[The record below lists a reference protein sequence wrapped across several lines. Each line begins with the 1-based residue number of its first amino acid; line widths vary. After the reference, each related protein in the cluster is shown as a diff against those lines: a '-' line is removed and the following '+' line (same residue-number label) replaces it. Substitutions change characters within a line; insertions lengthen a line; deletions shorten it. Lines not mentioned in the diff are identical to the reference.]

1 MITAALPYAN
11 GPVHIGHLA
20 GVYIP
25 ADVYARFQRRSGKDV
40 AFICGSDEHG
50 IPITIRA
57 KKEGVTP
64 QDIVD
69 KYHEIIKKSFS
80 DLGISFDE
88 YSRTTSEKHYET
100 SQDFFKVLYEKGKF
114 TEEMSEQYFDEQ
126 AGEFLAD
133 RYIVGTCPNCGNEN
147 AYGDQCEKCG
157 STLSPSEL
165 INPKSMLSGN
175 VPILKETKNWYLP
188 LNEYEDFLNEWII
201 EGHKDDWK
209 TNVYG
214 QVKSWLNDGLK
225 PRAMTRDLNWG
236 VPVPLP
242 GAEGKVL
249 YVWFDAPIGY
259 ISFTKEWAE
268 KNGKDWKDYW
278 QSEASDLVHFIGKD
292 NIVFHCIIF
301 PAMMKAHGDYIMPA
315 NVPAF
320 EFLNLEN
327 DKISTSRNWAVWAH
341 EYVEDFPG
349 QQDVLRYALL
359 SSAPE
364 TKDNNFTWKDF
375 QTKNNSELVG
385 IFGNFINRVAVL
397 IHKYYDG
404 IVPHPLTSI
413 TTKQEKILQNLDS
426 IHLDKN
432 KDIEIKEV
440 YVNEDVLAEINNS
453 AKEIA
458 GFLENYE
465 FRNSLTALM
474 NLARFG
480 NQYLQTEEPWK
491 TIKDSPEKAA
501 NSLFV
506 GAQIAVALAQLCEP
520 FMPFSSEKLLTM
532 FNVQKSEWIDVET
545 KSVLIESGHQINASS
560 LLFSKIEDD
569 VIEAQIQKLEN
580 TKQNN
585 KKTNPNANPMKDEI
599 TFDDF
604 TKIDLRTATILEAEK
619 VEKADKLLKLT
630 VDTGVDVRTVVSG
643 IAESFTPEEVIGKQ
657 VMILL
662 NLAPRKIRGIESQGM
677 LLLTTKPDGKLSF
690 VTPDDSNVENGIE
703 IG

>member
-1 MITAALPYAN
+1 MSERKMITAALPYAN

-25 ADVYARFQRRSGKDV
+25 ADVYARIQRRLGKDV

-69 KYHEIIKKSFS
+69 KYHGIIKKSFA

-88 YSRTTSEKHYET
+88 YSRTTSKKHYEV
-100 SQDFFKVLYEKGKF
+100 SQDFFSTLYNKGKF
-114 TEEMSEQYFDEQ
+114 TEEVSEQYFDKQ

-133 RYIVGTCPNCGNEN
+133 RYIVGTCPNCGNDG

-165 INPKSMLSGN
+165 LNPKSMLSGN

-188 LNEYEDFLNEWII
+188 LNDYENFLNEWII

-209 TNVYG
+209 PNVYG

-242 GAEGKVL
+242 DAEGKVL

-259 ISFTKEWAE
+259 ISFTQEWAE
-268 KNGKDWKDYW
+268 KTGKNWKDYW
-278 QSEASDLVHFIGKD
+278 QNENSDLVHFIGKD

-301 PAMMKAHGDYIMPA
+301 PAMMKAHGDYIMPT

-341 EYVEDFPG
+341 EYVEEFPG

-404 IVPHPLTSI
+404 IVPAGDASAPELEEI
-413 TTKQEKILQNLDS
+413 TKAATE
-426 IHLDKN
+426 
-432 KDIEIKEV
+432 IE
-440 YVNEDVLAEINNS
+440 N
-453 AKEIA
+453 
-458 GFLENYE
+458 FLENYE
-465 FRNSLTALM
+465 FRNALSAMM

-491 TIKDSPEKAA
+491 TIKDHPEKAA

-506 GAQIAVALAQLCEP
+506 AAQIAVGLAQVCEP
-520 FMPFSSEKLLTM
+520 FMPFSADKLQKM
-532 FNVQKSEWIDVET
+532 FNVSQLGWKEIQNE
-545 KSVLIESGHQINASS
+545 KVLIKTGHQINPAE
-560 LLFSKIEDD
+560 LLFSKIEDETID
-569 VIEAQIQKLEN
+569 FQIQKLEN
-580 TKQNN
+580 TKESN
-585 KKTNPNANPMKDEI
+585 KKTNPKANPMKDEI
-599 TFDDF
+599 QFDDF
-604 TKIDLRTATILEAEK
+604 TKIDLRTATILTAEK
-619 VEKADKLLKLT
+619 VEKADKLLKFS

-643 IAESFTPEEVIGKQ
+643 VAESFTPEECIGKQ

-677 LLLTTKPDGKLSF
+677 LLLTNNAEGKLVF
-690 VTPDDSNVENGIE
+690 VTPDETVENGIE

>member
-1 MITAALPYAN
+1 MSNRKMITAALPYAN

-25 ADVYARFQRRSGKDV
+25 ADVYARFQRRLGKDV

-88 YSRTTSEKHYET
+88 YSRTTSKKHYET

-114 TEEMSEQYFDEQ
+114 TEEVSEQYFDEQ

-175 VPILKETKNWYLP
+175 VPILKDTKNWYLP

-209 TNVYG
+209 PNVYG

-242 GAEGKVL
+242 NAEGKVL

-259 ISFTKEWAE
+259 ISFTQEWAE

-278 QSEASDLVHFIGKD
+278 QSESSDLVHFIGKD

-301 PAMMKAHGDYIMPA
+301 PAMMKAHGDYIMPK

-341 EYVEDFPG
+341 EYVEEFPG

-404 IVPHPLTSI
+404 VVP
-413 TTKQEKILQNLDS
+413 QG
-426 IHLDKN
+426 
-432 KDIEIKEV
+432 DINSPELE
-440 YVNEDVLAEINNS
+440 EINKA
-453 AKEIA
+453 AKEIS

-465 FRNSLTALM
+465 FRNALTALM

-480 NQYLQTEEPWK
+480 NQYLQAEEPWK

-501 NSLFV
+501 QSLFV
-506 GAQIAVALAQLCEP
+506 GAQLAVALAQLCEP

-532 FNVQKSEWIDVET
+532 FNAAQVNWSDVET
-545 KSVLIESGHQINASS
+545 QSVLIETGHKINEAS
-560 LLFSKIEDD
+560 LLFSKIEDS
-569 VIEAQIQKLEN
+569 VIEAQIEKLEQ

-585 KKTNPNANPMKDEI
+585 KKTNPNANPMKEEI
-599 TFDDF
+599 SFDDF
-604 TKIDLRTATILEAEK
+604 AKIDLRTATILEAEK
-619 VEKADKLLKLT
+619 VEKADKLLKFK
-630 VDTGVDVRTVVSG
+630 VDTGVDIRTVVSG
-643 IAESFTPEEVIGKQ
+643 VAESFTPEELIGKQ

-677 LLLTTKPDGKLSF
+677 FLLTTKPDGKLSF

>member
-25 ADVYARFQRRSGKDV
+25 ADVYARFQRRLGNEV

-64 QDIVD
+64 QNIVD
-69 KYHEIIKKSFS
+69 KYHEIIKKSFI

-88 YSRTTSEKHYET
+88 YSRTTSKVHHET
-100 SQDFFKVLYEKGKF
+100 ASEFFKTMYDKGKF
-114 TEEMSEQYFDEQ
+114 TEEISEQYYDEQ

-157 STLSPSEL
+157 TTLSPSEL

-175 VPILKETKNWYLP
+175 VPVLKPTKNWYLP
-188 LNEYEDFLNEWII
+188 LNDYEDFLNEWII
-201 EGHKDDWK
+201 EGHKNDWK
-209 TNVYG
+209 PNVYG

-242 GAEGKVL
+242 DADGKVL

-268 KNGKDWKDYW
+268 KNGKNWKDYW
-278 QSEASDLVHFIGKD
+278 QNEKTDLIHFIGKD

-301 PAMMKAHGDYIMPA
+301 PAMMKAHGDYIMPT

-341 EYVEDFPG
+341 EYVEEFPG
-349 QQDVLRYALL
+349 QQDVLRYTLL

-404 IVPHPLTSI
+404 VIP
-413 TTKQEKILQNLDS
+413 QG
-426 IHLDKN
+426 
-432 KDIEIKEV
+432 
-440 YVNEDVLAEINNS
+440 NENASELAEIGKT
-453 AKEIA
+453 AKEISE
-458 GFLENYE
+458 FLEKYE
-465 FRNSLTALM
+465 FRNSLSSLM

-491 TIKDSPEKAA
+491 TIKDQPEKAE

-506 GAQIAVALAQLCEP
+506 AAQIAVGLAQLCEP
-520 FMPFSSEKLLTM
+520 FMPFSSEKLLKM
-532 FNVQKSEWIDVET
+532 FGTQKISWQEVET
-545 KSVLIESGHQINASS
+545 TTILVKTGHKINESS
-560 LLFSKIEDD
+560 LLFSKIEDETID
-569 VIEAQIQKLEN
+569 FQIQKLEN
-580 TKQNN
+580 TKSKNVLEARSYM
-585 KKTNPNANPMKDEI
+585 KTNPKANPMKDEI
-599 TFDDF
+599 QFDDF

-619 VEKADKLLKLT
+619 VEKADKLLKLK
-630 VDTGVDVRTVVSG
+630 VDTGIDVRTVVSG
-643 IAESFTPEEVIGKQ
+643 IAESFTPEEIIGKQ

-677 LLLTTKPDGKLSF
+677 LFLTTKTDGKLAF
-690 VTPDDSNVENGIE
+690 VTPDEKVENGIE

>member
-1 MITAALPYAN
+1 MSKRKMITAALPYAN

-25 ADVYARFQRRSGKDV
+25 ADVYARFQRNMGQEV

-57 KKEGVTP
+57 KKEGITP
-64 QDIVD
+64 QDVVD
-69 KYHEIIKKSFS
+69 KYHEIIKKSFA

-88 YSRTTSEKHYET
+88 YSRTTSKKHYEV
-100 SQDFFKVLYEKGKF
+100 SQEFFLNLYNKGKF
-114 TEEMSEQYFDEQ
+114 EEEISEQFFDEQ

-133 RYIVGTCPNCGNEN
+133 RYIVGTCPKCSNEN

-157 STLSPSEL
+157 STLSPTEL

-175 VPILKETKNWYLP
+175 TPILKETKNWYLP
-188 LNEYEDFLNEWII
+188 LNEYENFLNEWII
-201 EGHKDDWK
+201 KGHQDDWK
-209 TNVYG
+209 PNVYG

-242 GAEGKVL
+242 NAEGKVL

-259 ISFTKEWAE
+259 ISFTQEWAK
-268 KNGKDWKDYW
+268 KNGKNWKDFW
-278 QSEASDLVHFIGKD
+278 QNEETNLIHFIGKD

-301 PAMMKAHGDYIMPA
+301 PSMMKAHGDYIMPK

-341 EYVEDFPG
+341 EYVEDFPD
-349 QQDVLRYALL
+349 QQDALRYALL

-385 IFGNFINRVAVL
+385 IFGNFINRVTVL
-397 IHKYYDG
+397 TQKYYNG
-404 IVPHPLTSI
+404 IVPQPNEFEQVDKDLYHEMQQIP
-413 TTKQEKILQNLDS
+413 EKIGKNLD
-426 IHLDKN
+426 
-432 KDIEIKEV
+432 
-440 YVNEDVLAEINNS
+440 
-453 AKEIA
+453 
-458 GFLENYE
+458 E
-465 FRNSLTALM
+465 FRFRDALTEMM
-474 NLARFG
+474 NLARLG
-480 NQYLQTEEPWK
+480 NKYLADEEPWK
-491 TIKDSPEKAA
+491 VIKDNPERVKTQMFCALQVA
-501 NSLFV
+501 
-506 GAQIAVALAQLCEP
+506 GALAYLCEP
-520 FMPFSSEKLLTM
+520 FLPFTS
-532 FNVQKSEWIDVET
+532 QKM
-545 KSVLIESGHQINASS
+545 KSGLNLGDKNWYEVLNTPPIPTGHQINEMP

-569 VIEAQIQKLEN
+569 VIEAQIKKLEN
-580 TKQNN
+580 TKINN
-585 KKTNPNANPMKDEI
+585 QKTNPNANPMKEQI
-599 TFDDF
+599 SFDDF

-619 VEKADKLLKLT
+619 VEKADKLLKLK

-643 IAESFTPEEVIGKQ
+643 IAESFSPEEIIGKQ

-690 VTPDDSNVENGIE
+690 VTPDEKVENGIE

>member
-88 YSRTTSEKHYET
+88 YSRTTSKNHYET
-100 SQDFFKVLYEKGKF
+100 SQDFFTTLYEKGKF
-114 TEEMSEQYFDEQ
+114 TEEVSEQYFDEQ
-126 AGEFLAD
+126 ANEFLAD

-157 STLSPSEL
+157 TTLSPSEL

-209 TNVYG
+209 PNVYG

-242 GAEGKVL
+242 NAEGKVL

-278 QSEASDLVHFIGKD
+278 QSEGSDLVHFIGKD

-301 PAMMKAHGDYIMPA
+301 PAMMKAHGNYIMPK

-327 DKISTSRNWAVWAH
+327 EKISTSRNWAVWAH
-341 EYVEDFPG
+341 EYVEEFPG

-404 IVPHPLTSI
+404 IVP
-413 TTKQEKILQNLDS
+413 QGD
-426 IHLDKN
+426 
-432 KDIEIKEV
+432 
-440 YVNEDVLAEINNS
+440 VNAPELKEINKS
-453 AKEIA
+453 AKEIS

-491 TIKDSPEKAA
+491 TIKDNPEKAA
-501 NSLFV
+501 HSLFV

-532 FNVQKSEWIDVET
+532 FNVQKLSWNDVET
-545 KSVLIESGHQINASS
+545 KSVLIESGHTINESS

-569 VIEAQIQKLEN
+569 VIEAQIQKLED

-585 KKTNPNANPMKDEI
+585 KKTNPNANPMKEEI

-604 TKIDLRTATILEAEK
+604 SKIDLRTATILEAEK
-619 VEKADKLLKLT
+619 VEKADKLLKFK
-630 VDTGVDVRTVVSG
+630 VDTGVDIRTVVSG
-643 IAESFTPEEVIGKQ
+643 VAESFTPEELIGKQ

-677 LLLTTKPDGKLSF
+677 FLLTTKPDGKLSF

>member
-1 MITAALPYAN
+1 MSKRKMITAALPYAN

-25 ADVYARFQRRSGKDV
+25 ADVYARFQRNTGQEV

-57 KKEGVTP
+57 KKEGITP
-64 QDIVD
+64 QDVVD
-69 KYHEIIKKSFS
+69 KYHEIIKKSFA

-88 YSRTTSEKHYET
+88 YSRTTSKKHYEV
-100 SQDFFKVLYEKGKF
+100 SQEFFLNLYNKGKF
-114 TEEMSEQYFDEQ
+114 EEEISEQFFDEQ

-133 RYIVGTCPNCGNEN
+133 RYIVGTCPKCSNEN

-157 STLSPSEL
+157 STLSPTEL

-175 VPILKETKNWYLP
+175 TPVLKETKNWYLP
-188 LNEYEDFLNEWII
+188 LNEYENFLNEWII
-201 EGHKDDWK
+201 KGHQDDWK
-209 TNVYG
+209 PNVYG

-242 GAEGKVL
+242 NAEGKVL

-259 ISFTKEWAE
+259 ISFTQEWAE
-268 KNGKDWKDYW
+268 KNGKNWKDFW
-278 QSEASDLVHFIGKD
+278 QNEETDLIHFIGKD

-301 PAMMKAHGDYIMPA
+301 PSMMKAHGDYIMPK

-341 EYVEDFPG
+341 EYVEDFPD
-349 QQDVLRYALL
+349 QQDALRYALL

-385 IFGNFINRVAVL
+385 IFGNFINRVTVL
-397 IHKYYDG
+397 TQKYYNG
-404 IVPHPLTSI
+404 IVPQPNEFEQVDKDLFHEMQQIP
-413 TTKQEKILQNLDS
+413 EKIGKNLD
-426 IHLDKN
+426 
-432 KDIEIKEV
+432 
-440 YVNEDVLAEINNS
+440 
-453 AKEIA
+453 
-458 GFLENYE
+458 E
-465 FRNSLTALM
+465 FRFRDALTEMM
-474 NLARFG
+474 NLARLG
-480 NQYLQTEEPWK
+480 NKYLADEEPWK
-491 TIKDSPEKAA
+491 VIKDNPERVKTQMFCALQVA
-501 NSLFV
+501 
-506 GAQIAVALAQLCEP
+506 GALAYLCEP
-520 FMPFSSEKLLTM
+520 FLPFTS
-532 FNVQKSEWIDVET
+532 QKM
-545 KSVLIESGHQINASS
+545 KSGLNLENKNWYEVLNTPPIPTGHQINEMP
-560 LLFSKIEDD
+560 LLFTKIEDD
-569 VIEAQIQKLEN
+569 VIEAQIKKLEN
-580 TKQNN
+580 TKINN
-585 KKTNPNANPMKDEI
+585 QKTNPNANPMKEQI
-599 TFDDF
+599 SFDDF

-619 VEKADKLLKLT
+619 VEKADKLLKLK

-643 IAESFTPEEVIGKQ
+643 IAESFSPEEIIGKQ

-690 VTPDDSNVENGIE
+690 VTPDEKVENGIE

>member
-1 MITAALPYAN
+1 MSDRKMITAALPYAN

-25 ADVYARFQRRSGKDV
+25 ADVYARFNRRLGKDV

-80 DLGISFDE
+80 NLGISFDE
-88 YSRTTSEKHYET
+88 YSRTTSPKHKQV
-100 SQDFFKVLYEKGKF
+100 SQDFFTTLYNKDKF
-114 TEEMSEQYFDEQ
+114 LEETSEQYFDEQ
-126 AGEFLAD
+126 ANEFLAD

-175 VPILKETKNWYLP
+175 VPILKETRNWYLP
-188 LNEYEDFLNEWII
+188 LNDYEDFLNEWII
-201 EGHKDDWK
+201 EGHKNDWK
-209 TNVYG
+209 PNVYG
-214 QVKSWLNDGLK
+214 QVKSWLTDGLK

-242 GAEGKVL
+242 NADGKVL

-259 ISFTKEWAE
+259 ISFTQEWAE
-268 KNGKDWKDYW
+268 KTGKNWKDFW
-278 QSEASDLVHFIGKD
+278 QSDDSDLIHFIGKD

-301 PAMMKAHGDYIMPA
+301 PAMMKAHGDYKMPT

-341 EYVEDFPG
+341 EYVEEFPG

-397 IHKYYDG
+397 IHKYYNG
-404 IVPHPLTSI
+404 IVPAGDENAVEL
-413 TTKQEKILQNLDS
+413 N
-426 IHLDKN
+426 
-432 KDIEIKEV
+432 EISKAATEV
-440 YVNEDVLAEINNS
+440 ET
-453 AKEIA
+453 
-458 GFLENYE
+458 FLENFE
-465 FRNSLTALM
+465 FRNALASM
-474 NLARFG
+474 MSLARFG
-480 NQYLQTEEPWK
+480 NQYLQIEEPWK
-491 TIKDSPEKAA
+491 TIKDNQEKAA

-506 GAQIAVALAQLCEP
+506 AAQIAAGLAQICEP
-520 FMPFSSEKLLTM
+520 FLPFSAEKLQKM
-532 FNVQKSEWIDVET
+532 FNMPQINWQEIENQK
-545 KSVLIESGHQINASS
+545 VLLKTGHQLNPAE
-560 LLFSKIEDD
+560 LLFSKIEDET
-569 VIEAQIQKLEN
+569 IEFQIQKLEN
-580 TKQNN
+580 TKESN
-585 KKTNPNANPMKDEI
+585 KKTNPKANPMKDEI
-599 TFDDF
+599 QFDDF
-604 TKIDLRTATILEAEK
+604 TKIDLRTATVLTAEK
-619 VEKADKLLKLT
+619 VEKADKLLKFS

-643 IAESFTPEEVIGKQ
+643 VAESFTPEECIGKQ

-677 LLLTTKPDGKLSF
+677 LLLTNNSEGKLVF
-690 VTPDDSNVENGIE
+690 VTPEIKVENGVE

>member
-1 MITAALPYAN
+1 MSKRKMITAALPYAN

-25 ADVYARFQRRSGKDV
+25 ADVYARFQRNTGQEV

-57 KKEGVTP
+57 KKEGITP
-64 QDIVD
+64 QDVVD
-69 KYHEIIKKSFS
+69 KYHEIIKKSFA

-88 YSRTTSEKHYET
+88 YSRTTSKKHYEV
-100 SQDFFKVLYEKGKF
+100 SQEFFLNLYNKGKF
-114 TEEMSEQYFDEQ
+114 EEEISEQFFDEQ

-133 RYIVGTCPNCGNEN
+133 RYIVGTCPKCSNEN

-157 STLSPSEL
+157 STLSPTEL

-175 VPILKETKNWYLP
+175 TPVLKETKNWYLP
-188 LNEYEDFLNEWII
+188 LNEYENFLNEWII
-201 EGHKDDWK
+201 KGHQDDWK
-209 TNVYG
+209 PNVYG

-242 GAEGKVL
+242 NAEGKVL

-259 ISFTKEWAE
+259 ISFTQEWAE
-268 KNGKDWKDYW
+268 KNGKNWKDFW
-278 QSEASDLVHFIGKD
+278 QNEETDLIHFIGKD

-301 PAMMKAHGDYIMPA
+301 PSMMKAHGDYIMPK

-341 EYVEDFPG
+341 EYVEDFPD
-349 QQDVLRYALL
+349 QQDALRYALL

-385 IFGNFINRVAVL
+385 IFGNFINRVTVL
-397 IHKYYDG
+397 TQKYYNG
-404 IVPHPLTSI
+404 IVPQPNEFEQVDKDLYHEMQQIP
-413 TTKQEKILQNLDS
+413 EKIGKNLD
-426 IHLDKN
+426 
-432 KDIEIKEV
+432 
-440 YVNEDVLAEINNS
+440 
-453 AKEIA
+453 
-458 GFLENYE
+458 E
-465 FRNSLTALM
+465 FRFRDALTEMM
-474 NLARFG
+474 NLARLG
-480 NQYLQTEEPWK
+480 NKYLADEEPWK
-491 TIKDSPEKAA
+491 VIKDNPERVKTQMFCALQVA
-501 NSLFV
+501 
-506 GAQIAVALAQLCEP
+506 GALAYLCEP
-520 FMPFSSEKLLTM
+520 FLPFTSKKM
-532 FNVQKSEWIDVET
+532 KSGLNLGNKNWYE
-545 KSVLIESGHQINASS
+545 VLNTPPIPTGHQINEMP

-569 VIEAQIQKLEN
+569 VIEAQIKKLEN
-580 TKQNN
+580 TKINN
-585 KKTNPNANPMKDEI
+585 QKTNPNANPMKEQI
-599 TFDDF
+599 SFDDF

-619 VEKADKLLKLT
+619 VEKADKLLKLK

-643 IAESFTPEEVIGKQ
+643 IAESFSPEEIIGKQ

-690 VTPDDSNVENGIE
+690 VTPDEKVENGIE

>member
-1 MITAALPYAN
+1 MSKRKMITAALPYAN

-25 ADVYARFQRRSGKDV
+25 ADVYARFQRNTGQEV

-57 KKEGVTP
+57 KKEGITP
-64 QDIVD
+64 QDVVD
-69 KYHEIIKKSFS
+69 KYHEIIKKSFA

-88 YSRTTSEKHYET
+88 YSRTTSKKHYEV
-100 SQDFFKVLYEKGKF
+100 SQEFFLNLYNKGKF
-114 TEEMSEQYFDEQ
+114 EEEISEQFFDEQ

-133 RYIVGTCPNCGNEN
+133 RYIVGTCPKCSNEN

-157 STLSPSEL
+157 STLSPTEL

-175 VPILKETKNWYLP
+175 TPILKETKNWYLP
-188 LNEYEDFLNEWII
+188 LNEYENFLNEWII
-201 EGHKDDWK
+201 KGHQDDWK
-209 TNVYG
+209 PNVYG

-242 GAEGKVL
+242 NAEGKVL

-259 ISFTKEWAE
+259 ISFTQEWAE
-268 KNGKDWKDYW
+268 KNGKNWKDFW
-278 QSEASDLVHFIGKD
+278 QNEETDLIHFIGKD

-301 PAMMKAHGDYIMPA
+301 PSMMKAHGDYIMPK

-341 EYVEDFPG
+341 EYVEDFPD
-349 QQDVLRYALL
+349 QQDALRYALL

-385 IFGNFINRVAVL
+385 IFGNFINRVTVL
-397 IHKYYDG
+397 TQKYYNG
-404 IVPHPLTSI
+404 IVPQPNEFEQVDKDLFHEMQQIP
-413 TTKQEKILQNLDS
+413 EKIGKNLD
-426 IHLDKN
+426 
-432 KDIEIKEV
+432 
-440 YVNEDVLAEINNS
+440 
-453 AKEIA
+453 
-458 GFLENYE
+458 E
-465 FRNSLTALM
+465 FRFRDALTEMM
-474 NLARFG
+474 NLARLG
-480 NQYLQTEEPWK
+480 NKYLADEEPWK
-491 TIKDSPEKAA
+491 VIKDNPERVKTQMFCALQVA
-501 NSLFV
+501 
-506 GAQIAVALAQLCEP
+506 GALAYLCEP
-520 FMPFSSEKLLTM
+520 FLPFTS
-532 FNVQKSEWIDVET
+532 QKM
-545 KSVLIESGHQINASS
+545 KSGLNLGNKNWYEVLNTPPIPTGHQINEMP

-569 VIEAQIQKLEN
+569 VIEAQIKKLEN
-580 TKQNN
+580 TKINN
-585 KKTNPNANPMKDEI
+585 QKTNPNANPMKEQI
-599 TFDDF
+599 SFDDF

-619 VEKADKLLKLT
+619 VEKADKLLKLK

-643 IAESFTPEEVIGKQ
+643 IAESFSPEEIIGKQ

-690 VTPDDSNVENGIE
+690 VTPDEKVENGIE

>member
-1 MITAALPYAN
+1 MSKRKMITAALPYAN

-25 ADVYARFQRRSGKDV
+25 ADVYARFQRNMGQEV

-57 KKEGVTP
+57 KKEGITP
-64 QDIVD
+64 QDVVD

-88 YSRTTSEKHYET
+88 YSRTTSQKHYEV
-100 SQDFFKVLYEKGKF
+100 SQEFFLNLYNKGKF
-114 TEEMSEQYFDEQ
+114 EEEISEQFFDEQ

-133 RYIVGTCPNCGNEN
+133 RYIVGTCPKCSNEN

-157 STLSPSEL
+157 STLSPTEL

-175 VPILKETKNWYLP
+175 TPVLKETKNWYLP
-188 LNEYEDFLNEWII
+188 LNEYENFLNEWII
-201 EGHKDDWK
+201 KGHQDDWK
-209 TNVYG
+209 PNVYG

-242 GAEGKVL
+242 NAEGKVL

-259 ISFTKEWAE
+259 ISFTQEWAE
-268 KNGKDWKDYW
+268 KNGKNWRDFW
-278 QSEASDLVHFIGKD
+278 QNEETDLIHFIGKD

-301 PAMMKAHGDYIMPA
+301 PSMMKAHGDYIMPK

-341 EYVEDFPG
+341 EYVEDFPD
-349 QQDVLRYALL
+349 QQDALRYALL

-385 IFGNFINRVAVL
+385 IFGNFINRVTVL
-397 IHKYYDG
+397 TQKYYNG
-404 IVPHPLTSI
+404 IVPQPNEFEQVDKDLYHEMQQIPETI
-413 TTKQEKILQNLDS
+413 GKNLD
-426 IHLDKN
+426 
-432 KDIEIKEV
+432 
-440 YVNEDVLAEINNS
+440 
-453 AKEIA
+453 
-458 GFLENYE
+458 E
-465 FRNSLTALM
+465 FRFRDALTEMM
-474 NLARFG
+474 NLARLG
-480 NQYLQTEEPWK
+480 NKYLADEEPWK
-491 TIKDSPEKAA
+491 VIKDNPERVKTQMFCALQVA
-501 NSLFV
+501 
-506 GAQIAVALAQLCEP
+506 GALAYLCEP
-520 FMPFSSEKLLTM
+520 FLPFTS
-532 FNVQKSEWIDVET
+532 QKM
-545 KSVLIESGHQINASS
+545 KSGLNLGDKNWYEVLNTPPIPTGHQINEMP

-569 VIEAQIQKLEN
+569 VIEAQIKKLEN
-580 TKQNN
+580 TKINN
-585 KKTNPNANPMKDEI
+585 QKTNPNANPMKEQI
-599 TFDDF
+599 SFDDF

-619 VEKADKLLKLT
+619 VEKADKLLKLK

-643 IAESFTPEEVIGKQ
+643 IAESFSPEEIIGKQ

-690 VTPDDSNVENGIE
+690 VTPDEKVENGIE

>member
-1 MITAALPYAN
+1 MSKRKMITAALPYAN

-25 ADVYARFQRRSGKDV
+25 ADVYARFQRNTGQEI

-57 KKEGVTP
+57 KKEGITP
-64 QDIVD
+64 QDVVD
-69 KYHEIIKKSFS
+69 KYHEIIKKSFA

-88 YSRTTSEKHYET
+88 YSRTTSKKHYEV
-100 SQDFFKVLYEKGKF
+100 SQEFFLNLYNKGKF
-114 TEEMSEQYFDEQ
+114 EEEISEQFFDEQ

-133 RYIVGTCPNCGNEN
+133 RYIVGTCPKCNNEN

-157 STLSPSEL
+157 STLSPTEL

-175 VPILKETKNWYLP
+175 TPILKETKNWYLP
-188 LNEYEDFLNEWII
+188 LNEYENFLNEWII
-201 EGHKDDWK
+201 KGHQDDWK
-209 TNVYG
+209 PNVYG

-242 GAEGKVL
+242 NAEGKVL

-259 ISFTKEWAE
+259 ISFTQEWAE
-268 KNGKDWKDYW
+268 KNDKNWKDFW
-278 QSEASDLVHFIGKD
+278 QNEETDLIHFIGKD

-301 PAMMKAHGDYIMPA
+301 PSMMKAHGDYIMPK

-341 EYVEDFPG
+341 EYVEDFPD
-349 QQDVLRYALL
+349 QQDALRYALL

-385 IFGNFINRVAVL
+385 IFGNFINRVTVL
-397 IHKYYDG
+397 TQKYYNG
-404 IVPHPLTSI
+404 IVPQPNEFEQVDKDLFHEMQQIP
-413 TTKQEKILQNLDS
+413 EKIGKNLD
-426 IHLDKN
+426 
-432 KDIEIKEV
+432 
-440 YVNEDVLAEINNS
+440 
-453 AKEIA
+453 
-458 GFLENYE
+458 E
-465 FRNSLTALM
+465 FRFRDALTEMM
-474 NLARFG
+474 NLARLG
-480 NQYLQTEEPWK
+480 NKYLADEEPWK
-491 TIKDSPEKAA
+491 VIKDNPERVKTQMFCA
-501 NSLFV
+501 LQV
-506 GAQIAVALAQLCEP
+506 TGALAYLCEP
-520 FMPFSSEKLLTM
+520 FLPFTS
-532 FNVQKSEWIDVET
+532 QKM
-545 KSVLIESGHQINASS
+545 KSGLNLGNKNWYEVLNTPPIPTGHQINEMP

-569 VIEAQIQKLEN
+569 VIEAQIKKLEN
-580 TKQNN
+580 TKINN
-585 KKTNPNANPMKDEI
+585 QKTNPNANPMKEQI
-599 TFDDF
+599 SFDDF

-619 VEKADKLLKLT
+619 VEKADKLLKLK

-643 IAESFTPEEVIGKQ
+643 IAESFSPEEIIGKQ

-690 VTPDDSNVENGIE
+690 VTPDEKVENGIE

>member
-1 MITAALPYAN
+1 MSNRKMITAALPYAN

-25 ADVYARFQRRSGKDV
+25 ADVYARFQRRAGKDV

-69 KYHEIIKKSFS
+69 KYHEIIKNSFS

-88 YSRTTSEKHYET
+88 YSRTTSANHRET

-114 TEEMSEQYFDEQ
+114 TEEVSEQYFDEQ
-126 AGEFLAD
+126 ANEFLAD
-133 RYIVGTCPNCGNEN
+133 RYIVGTCPNCGNDN

-175 VPILKETKNWYLP
+175 VPILKDTKNWYLP
-188 LNEYEDFLNEWII
+188 LNEYEDFLNDWII

-242 GAEGKVL
+242 GADGKVL

-259 ISFTKEWAE
+259 ISFTKEWAA
-268 KNGKDWKDYW
+268 KKGKDWKDYW
-278 QSEASDLVHFIGKD
+278 QSDSSDLVHFIGKD

-301 PAMMKAHGDYIMPA
+301 PAMMKAHGDFKMPA

-341 EYVEDFPG
+341 EYVQDFPG

-404 IVPHPLTSI
+404 IVPAGDTNAVEL
-413 TTKQEKILQNLDS
+413 
-426 IHLDKN
+426 
-432 KDIEIKEV
+432 
-440 YVNEDVLAEINNS
+440 
-453 AKEIA
+453 KEISKA
-458 GFLENYE
+458 ATEISGFLENYE
-465 FRNSLTALM
+465 FRNALSSLM

-480 NQYLQTEEPWK
+480 NQYLQAEEPWK
-491 TIKDSPEKAA
+491 TIKDNPEKAA
-501 NSLFV
+501 HSLFI
-506 GAQIAVALAQLCEP
+506 GAQIAVGLAQLCEP
-520 FMPFSSEKLLTM
+520 FMPFSSEKLLNM
-532 FNVQKSEWIDVET
+532 FNVEKLNWAEVET
-545 KSVLIESGHQINASS
+545 KNILVETGHKINESF

-569 VIEAQIQKLEN
+569 VIDAQIQKLEN

-585 KKTNPNANPMKDEI
+585 KKTNLNANPMKEEI
-599 TFDDF
+599 QFDDF

-619 VEKADKLLKLT
+619 VEKADKLLKLK

-643 IAESFTPEEVIGKQ
+643 IAESFTPEELIGKQ

-690 VTPDDSNVENGIE
+690 VSPTDAVENGVE

>member
-1 MITAALPYAN
+1 MSKRKMITAALPYAN

-25 ADVYARFQRRSGKDV
+25 ADVYARFQRNTGQEV

-57 KKEGVTP
+57 KKEGITP
-64 QDIVD
+64 QDVVD
-69 KYHEIIKKSFS
+69 KYHEIIKKSFA

-88 YSRTTSEKHYET
+88 YSRTTSKKHYEV
-100 SQDFFKVLYEKGKF
+100 SQEFFLNLYNKGKF
-114 TEEMSEQYFDEQ
+114 EEEISEQFFDEQ

-133 RYIVGTCPNCGNEN
+133 RYIVGTCPKCSNEN

-157 STLSPSEL
+157 STLSPTEL

-175 VPILKETKNWYLP
+175 TPVLKETKNWYLP
-188 LNEYEDFLNEWII
+188 LNEYENFLNEWII
-201 EGHKDDWK
+201 KGHQDDWK
-209 TNVYG
+209 PNVYG

-242 GAEGKVL
+242 NAEGKVL

-259 ISFTKEWAE
+259 ISFTQEWAE
-268 KNGKDWKDYW
+268 KNGKNWKDFW
-278 QSEASDLVHFIGKD
+278 QNEETDLVHFIGKD

-301 PAMMKAHGDYIMPA
+301 PSMMKAHGDYIMPK

-341 EYVEDFPG
+341 EYVEDFPN
-349 QQDVLRYALL
+349 QQDALRYALL

-385 IFGNFINRVAVL
+385 IFGNFINRVTVL
-397 IHKYYDG
+397 TQKYYNG
-404 IVPHPLTSI
+404 IVPQPNEFEQVDKDLYHEMQQIP
-413 TTKQEKILQNLDS
+413 EKIGKNLD
-426 IHLDKN
+426 
-432 KDIEIKEV
+432 
-440 YVNEDVLAEINNS
+440 
-453 AKEIA
+453 
-458 GFLENYE
+458 E
-465 FRNSLTALM
+465 FRFRDALTEMM
-474 NLARFG
+474 NLARLG
-480 NQYLQTEEPWK
+480 NKYLADEEPWK
-491 TIKDSPEKAA
+491 VIKDNPERVKTQMFCALQVA
-501 NSLFV
+501 
-506 GAQIAVALAQLCEP
+506 GALAYLCEP
-520 FMPFSSEKLLTM
+520 FLPFTSQKMKSGLNLEDKNWYEVLNTPPILT
-532 FNVQKSEWIDVET
+532 
-545 KSVLIESGHQINASS
+545 GHQINEMP

-569 VIEAQIQKLEN
+569 VIEDQIKKLEN
-580 TKQNN
+580 TKINN
-585 KKTNPNANPMKDEI
+585 QKTNPNANPMKEQI
-599 TFDDF
+599 SFDDF

-619 VEKADKLLKLT
+619 VEKADKLLKLK
-630 VDTGVDVRTVVSG
+630 VDTGVDIRTVVSG
-643 IAESFTPEEVIGKQ
+643 IAESFSPEEIIGKQ

-690 VTPDDSNVENGIE
+690 VTPDEKVENGIE

>member
-1 MITAALPYAN
+1 MSKRKMITAALPYAN

-25 ADVYARFQRRSGKDV
+25 ADVYARFQRNTGQEV

-57 KKEGVTP
+57 KKEGITP
-64 QDIVD
+64 QDVVD
-69 KYHEIIKKSFS
+69 KYHEIIKKSFA

-88 YSRTTSEKHYET
+88 YSRTTSKKHYEV
-100 SQDFFKVLYEKGKF
+100 SQEFFLNLYNKGKF
-114 TEEMSEQYFDEQ
+114 EEEISEQFFDEQ

-133 RYIVGTCPNCGNEN
+133 RYIVGTCPKCNNEN

-157 STLSPSEL
+157 STLSPTEL

-175 VPILKETKNWYLP
+175 TPVLKETKNWYLP
-188 LNEYEDFLNEWII
+188 LNEYENFLNEWII
-201 EGHKDDWK
+201 KGHQDDWK
-209 TNVYG
+209 PNVYG

-242 GAEGKVL
+242 NAEGKVL

-259 ISFTKEWAE
+259 ISFTQEWAE
-268 KNGKDWKDYW
+268 KNGKNWKDFW
-278 QSEASDLVHFIGKD
+278 QNEETDLIHFIGKD

-301 PAMMKAHGDYIMPA
+301 PSMMKAHGDYIMPK

-341 EYVEDFPG
+341 EYVEDFPD
-349 QQDVLRYALL
+349 QQDALRYALL

-385 IFGNFINRVAVL
+385 IFGNFINRVTVL
-397 IHKYYDG
+397 TQKYYNG
-404 IVPHPLTSI
+404 IVPQPNEFEQVDKDLYHEMQQIP
-413 TTKQEKILQNLDS
+413 EKIGKNLD
-426 IHLDKN
+426 
-432 KDIEIKEV
+432 
-440 YVNEDVLAEINNS
+440 
-453 AKEIA
+453 
-458 GFLENYE
+458 E
-465 FRNSLTALM
+465 FRFRDALTEMM
-474 NLARFG
+474 NLARLG
-480 NQYLQTEEPWK
+480 NKYLADEEPWK
-491 TIKDSPEKAA
+491 VIKDNPERVKTQMFCALQVA
-501 NSLFV
+501 
-506 GAQIAVALAQLCEP
+506 GALAYLCESFLP
-520 FMPFSSEKLLTM
+520 FTS
-532 FNVQKSEWIDVET
+532 QKM
-545 KSVLIESGHQINASS
+545 KSGLNLGNKNWYEVLNTPPIPTGHQINEMP
-560 LLFSKIEDD
+560 LLFSKIEDG
-569 VIEAQIQKLEN
+569 VIEAQIKKLEN
-580 TKQNN
+580 TKINN
-585 KKTNPNANPMKDEI
+585 QKTNPNANPMKEQI
-599 TFDDF
+599 SFDDF

-619 VEKADKLLKLT
+619 VEKADKLLKLK

-643 IAESFTPEEVIGKQ
+643 IAESFSPEEIIGKQ

-690 VTPDDSNVENGIE
+690 VTPDEKVENGIE

>member
-25 ADVYARFQRRSGKDV
+25 ADVYARFNRRLGKDV

-69 KYHEIIKKSFS
+69 KYHEIIKKSFA

-88 YSRTTSEKHYET
+88 YSRTTSPKHKEV
-100 SQDFFKVLYEKGKF
+100 SQDFFSTLYNKNKF
-114 TEEMSEQYFDEQ
+114 IEEVSEQYFDEQ
-126 AGEFLAD
+126 ANEFLAD

-188 LNEYEDFLNEWII
+188 LNDYENFLNEWII
-201 EGHKDDWK
+201 EGHKDWK
-209 TNVYG
+209 PNVYG
-214 QVKSWLNDGLK
+214 QVKSWLTDGLK

-242 GAEGKVL
+242 NAEGKVL

-259 ISFTKEWAE
+259 ISFTQEWAE
-268 KNGKDWKDYW
+268 KNGKDWKEYW
-278 QSEASDLVHFIGKD
+278 QSENSDLIHFIGKD

-301 PAMMKAHGDYIMPA
+301 PAMMKAHGDYVMPT

-341 EYVEDFPG
+341 EYVEEFPG
-349 QQDVLRYALL
+349 QQDVLRYSLL

-404 IVPHPLTSI
+404 IVPVGN
-413 TTKQEKILQNLDS
+413 ENAD
-426 IHLDKN
+426 
-432 KDIEIKEV
+432 EV
-440 YVNEDVLAEINNS
+440 
-453 AKEIA
+453 KEITKA
-458 GFLENYE
+458 ATEVETFLENYE
-465 FRNSLTALM
+465 FRNALTSMM

-480 NQYLQTEEPWK
+480 NQYLQIEEPWK
-491 TIKDSPEKAA
+491 TIKTDPEKAA
-501 NSLFV
+501 NSLFIA
-506 GAQIAVALAQLCEP
+506 AQIAVGLAQICEP
-520 FMPFSSEKLLTM
+520 FLPFSAEKLQKM
-532 FNVQKSEWIDVET
+532 FNVSQMNWADLKEEKI
-545 KSVLIESGHQINASS
+545 LIKTGHQINEAS
-560 LLFSKIEDD
+560 LLFSKIEDET
-569 VIEAQIQKLEN
+569 IEFQIQKLEN
-580 TKQNN
+580 TKESN
-585 KKTNPNANPMKDEI
+585 KKTNPKANPMKDEI
-599 TFDDF
+599 QFDDF
-604 TKIDLRTATILEAEK
+604 TKIDLRTATILTAEK
-619 VEKADKLLKLT
+619 VEKADKLLKFS

-643 IAESFTPEEVIGKQ
+643 VAESFTPEECIGKQ

-677 LLLTTKPDGKLSF
+677 LLLTNNAEGKLVF
-690 VTPDDSNVENGIE
+690 VTPEQTVENGIE

>member
-25 ADVYARFQRRSGKDV
+25 ADVYARFQRRLGKNV

-88 YSRTTSEKHYET
+88 YSRTTSPKHYET

-114 TEEMSEQYFDEQ
+114 TEEMSEQYFDKQ

-157 STLSPSEL
+157 TTLSPSEL

-175 VPILKETKNWYLP
+175 VPILKDTKNWYLP
-188 LNEYEDFLNEWII
+188 LNDYEDFLNEWII

-209 TNVYG
+209 PNVYG
-214 QVKSWLNDGLK
+214 QIKSWLNDGLK

-242 GAEGKVL
+242 NAEGKVL

-268 KNGKDWKDYW
+268 KNGKNWKDYW
-278 QSEASDLVHFIGKD
+278 QSEESDLVHFIGKD

-301 PAMMKAHGDYIMPA
+301 PAMMKAHGDYIMPK

-404 IVPHPLTSI
+404 VVP
-413 TTKQEKILQNLDS
+413 QGD
-426 IHLDKN
+426 
-432 KDIEIKEV
+432 
-440 YVNEDVLAEINNS
+440 VNTPELKEINKS
-453 AKEIA
+453 AKEIS

-491 TIKDSPEKAA
+491 TIKDNPEKAA
-501 NSLFV
+501 HSLFV

-520 FMPFSSEKLLTM
+520 FMPFSSEKLLNM
-532 FNVQKSEWIDVET
+532 FNVQKCDWNTIEN
-545 KSVLIESGHQINASS
+545 KSVLIETGHKINEAS
-560 LLFSKIEDD
+560 LLFSKIEDN
-569 VIEAQIQKLEN
+569 VIEAQIQKLED

-585 KKTNPNANPMKDEI
+585 KKTNPNAKPMKEEI

-604 TKIDLRTATILEAEK
+604 MKIDLRTATILEAEK

-643 IAESFTPEEVIGKQ
+643 IAESFTPEEVVGKQ

>member
-25 ADVYARFQRRSGKDV
+25 ADVYARFQRRLGKDV

-64 QDIVD
+64 QDVVD
-69 KYHEIIKKSFS
+69 KYHEVIKKSFA

-88 YSRTTSEKHYET
+88 YSRTTSKKHYET
-100 SQDFFKVLYEKGKF
+100 SQDFFRTLYDKEKF
-114 TEEMSEQYFDEQ
+114 TEEISEQYFDEQ

-175 VPILKETKNWYLP
+175 VPVLKETKNWYLP
-188 LNEYEDFLNEWII
+188 LNDYENFLNEWII

-209 TNVYG
+209 PNVYG

-242 GAEGKVL
+242 DAEGKVL

-278 QSEASDLVHFIGKD
+278 QNEDSDLIHFIGKD

-301 PAMMKAHGDYIMPA
+301 PAMMKAHGDYIMPK

-341 EYVEDFPG
+341 EYVEEFPG

-404 IVPHPLTSI
+404 VIP
-413 TTKQEKILQNLDS
+413 QG
-426 IHLDKN
+426 
-432 KDIEIKEV
+432 DINTPE
-440 YVNEDVLAEINNS
+440 LAEINKA

-458 GFLENYE
+458 EFLDKFE
-465 FRNSLTALM
+465 FRNALSALM

-491 TIKDSPEKAA
+491 TIKDNPEKAA
-501 NSLFV
+501 HSLFV
-506 GAQIAVALAQLCEP
+506 GAQLAVALAQLSEP
-520 FMPFSSEKLLTM
+520 FMPFSSEKLLNM
-532 FNVQKSEWIDVET
+532 FNVIKTDWTDLENNN
-545 KSVLIESGHQINASS
+545 VLIASGHQINEAS

-569 VIEAQIQKLEN
+569 VIEAQIQKLEQ
-580 TKQNN
+580 TKQDN
-585 KKTNPNANPMKDEI
+585 KKTNPNANPMKEEI

-604 TKIDLRTATILEAEK
+604 GKIDLRTATILEAEK
-619 VEKADKLLKLT
+619 VEKADKLLKFK
-630 VDTGVDVRTVVSG
+630 VDTGVDIRTVVSG
-643 IAESFTPEEVIGKQ
+643 VAESFNPEELIGKQ

-677 LLLTTKPDGKLSF
+677 FLLTTKPDGKLSF
-690 VTPDDSNVENGIE
+690 VTPDETVENGIE
-703 IG
+703 IK

>member
-1 MITAALPYAN
+1 MSKRKMITAALPYAN

-25 ADVYARFQRRSGKDV
+25 ADVYARFQRNTGQEI

-57 KKEGVTP
+57 KKEGITP
-64 QDIVD
+64 QDVVD
-69 KYHEIIKKSFS
+69 KYHEIIKKSFA

-88 YSRTTSEKHYET
+88 YSRTTSKKHYEV
-100 SQDFFKVLYEKGKF
+100 SQEFFLNLYNKGKF
-114 TEEMSEQYFDEQ
+114 EEEISEQFFDEQ

-133 RYIVGTCPNCGNEN
+133 RYIVGTCPKCSNEN

-157 STLSPSEL
+157 STLSPTEL

-175 VPILKETKNWYLP
+175 TPILKETKNWYLP
-188 LNEYEDFLNEWII
+188 LNEYENFLNEWII
-201 EGHKDDWK
+201 KGHQDDWK
-209 TNVYG
+209 PNVYG

-242 GAEGKVL
+242 NAEGKVL

-259 ISFTKEWAE
+259 ISFTQEWAE
-268 KNGKDWKDYW
+268 KNGKNWKDFW
-278 QSEASDLVHFIGKD
+278 QNEETDLVHFIGKD

-301 PAMMKAHGDYIMPA
+301 PSMMKAHGDYIMPK

-341 EYVEDFPG
+341 EYVEDFPD
-349 QQDVLRYALL
+349 QQDALRYALL

-385 IFGNFINRVAVL
+385 IFGNFINRVTVL
-397 IHKYYDG
+397 TQKYYNG
-404 IVPHPLTSI
+404 IVPQPNEFEQVDRDLFHEMQQIP
-413 TTKQEKILQNLDS
+413 EKIGKNLD
-426 IHLDKN
+426 
-432 KDIEIKEV
+432 
-440 YVNEDVLAEINNS
+440 
-453 AKEIA
+453 
-458 GFLENYE
+458 E
-465 FRNSLTALM
+465 FRFRDALTEMM
-474 NLARFG
+474 NLARLG
-480 NQYLQTEEPWK
+480 NKYLADEEPWK
-491 TIKDSPEKAA
+491 VIKDNPERVKTQMFCALQVA
-501 NSLFV
+501 
-506 GAQIAVALAQLCEP
+506 GALAYLCEP
-520 FMPFSSEKLLTM
+520 FLPFTS
-532 FNVQKSEWIDVET
+532 QKM
-545 KSVLIESGHQINASS
+545 KSGLNLGNKNWYEVLNTPPIPTGHQINEMP

-569 VIEAQIQKLEN
+569 VIEAQIKKLEN
-580 TKQNN
+580 TKINN
-585 KKTNPNANPMKDEI
+585 QKTNPNANPMKEQI
-599 TFDDF
+599 SFDDF

-619 VEKADKLLKLT
+619 VEKADKLLKLK

-643 IAESFTPEEVIGKQ
+643 IAESFSPEEIIGKQ

-690 VTPDDSNVENGIE
+690 VTPDEKVENGIE

>member
-1 MITAALPYAN
+1 MSNRKMITAALPYAN

-88 YSRTTSEKHYET
+88 YSRTTSANHRET

-114 TEEMSEQYFDEQ
+114 SEEMSEQYFDEQ

-209 TNVYG
+209 PNVYG

-242 GAEGKVL
+242 GADGKVL

-259 ISFTKEWAE
+259 ISFTKEWAA

-278 QSEASDLVHFIGKD
+278 QSEESDLVHFIGKD

-301 PAMMKAHGDYIMPA
+301 PAMMKAHGDYKMPK

-404 IVPHPLTSI
+404 VVP
-413 TTKQEKILQNLDS
+413 QGD
-426 IHLDKN
+426 
-432 KDIEIKEV
+432 
-440 YVNEDVLAEINNS
+440 VNAPELKEINKS
-453 AKEIA
+453 AKEISV
-458 GFLENYE
+458 FLENYE

-491 TIKDSPEKAA
+491 TIKDNPEKAA
-501 NSLFV
+501 HSLFV

-520 FMPFSSEKLLTM
+520 FMPFSSEKLLTL
-532 FNVQKSEWIDVET
+532 FNVQKSDWNDVET
-545 KSVLIESGHQINASS
+545 NSVLIETGHKINEAS

-580 TKQNN
+580 TKQSN
-585 KKTNPNANPMKDEI
+585 KKTNPKANPMKDEI

-604 TKIDLRTATILEAEK
+604 TKIDLRTATIIEAEK

-643 IAESFTPEEVIGKQ
+643 IAESFTAEEVIGKQ

>member
-1 MITAALPYAN
+1 MSNRKMITAALPYAN

-25 ADVYARFQRRSGKDV
+25 ADVYARFQRRLGKDV

-69 KYHEIIKKSFS
+69 KYHGIIKKSFS

-88 YSRTTSEKHYET
+88 YSRTTSQNHYET

-114 TEEMSEQYFDEQ
+114 TEEISEQYFDEQ

-209 TNVYG
+209 PNVYG

-242 GAEGKVL
+242 NAEGKVL

-259 ISFTKEWAE
+259 ISFTKEWAK

-278 QSEASDLVHFIGKD
+278 QSESSDLVHFIGKD

-301 PAMMKAHGDYIMPA
+301 PAMMKAHGDYIMPK

-341 EYVEDFPG
+341 EYVEEFPG

-397 IHKYYDG
+397 VHKYYDG
-404 IVPHPLTSI
+404 VIP
-413 TTKQEKILQNLDS
+413 QGD
-426 IHLDKN
+426 
-432 KDIEIKEV
+432 
-440 YVNEDVLAEINNS
+440 VNSPELKEINKA
-453 AKEIA
+453 AKEIS
-458 GFLENYE
+458 GFLDNYE
-465 FRNSLTALM
+465 FRNALSALM

-501 NSLFV
+501 QSLFV

-520 FMPFSSEKLLTM
+520 FMPFSSEKLLNM
-532 FNVQKSEWIDVET
+532 FNVEKKSWSDVET
-545 KSVLIESGHQINASS
+545 QSVLIETGHKINESS
-560 LLFSKIEDD
+560 LLFSKIEDN
-569 VIEAQIQKLEN
+569 VIEAQIQKLED

-585 KKTNPNANPMKDEI
+585 KKTNPNAKPMKEEI

-643 IAESFTPEEVIGKQ
+643 IAESFTPEELIGKQ

>member
-1 MITAALPYAN
+1 MSNRKMITAALPYAN

-69 KYHEIIKKSFS
+69 KYHEIIKKSFA

-88 YSRTTSEKHYET
+88 YSRTTSANHRET

-126 AGEFLAD
+126 ANEFLAD

-147 AYGDQCEKCG
+147 AYGDQCERCG

-175 VPILKETKNWYLP
+175 VPIKKDTKNWYLP

-209 TNVYG
+209 PNVYG
-214 QVKSWLNDGLK
+214 QVKSWLTDGLK

-242 GAEGKVL
+242 NAEGKVL

-259 ISFTKEWAE
+259 ISFTKEWAA

-278 QSEASDLVHFIGKD
+278 QSEESDLVHFIGKD

-301 PAMMKAHGDYIMPA
+301 PAMMKAHGDFKMPK

-341 EYVEDFPG
+341 EYVEEFPG

-404 IVPHPLTSI
+404 IVPAG
-413 TTKQEKILQNLDS
+413 
-426 IHLDKN
+426 
-432 KDIEIKEV
+432 
-440 YVNEDVLAEINNS
+440 NENADEL
-453 AKEIA
+453 KEITKA
-458 GFLENYE
+458 ATEVETFLENYE
-465 FRNSLTALM
+465 FRNALTSMM

-480 NQYLQTEEPWK
+480 NQYLQIEEPWK
-491 TIKDSPEKAA
+491 TIKDNPEKAA
-501 NSLFV
+501 NSLFIA
-506 GAQIAVALAQLCEP
+506 AQIAVGLAQICEP
-520 FMPFSSEKLLTM
+520 FLPFSAEKLQKM
-532 FNVQKSEWIDVET
+532 FNVSQLNWSDIKNEKI
-545 KSVLIESGHQINASS
+545 LIKTGHQINESS

-569 VIEAQIQKLEN
+569 VIDFQIQKLEN
-580 TKQNN
+580 TKQSN

-599 TFDDF
+599 QFDDF
-604 TKIDLRTATILEAEK
+604 TKIDLRTATILTAEK

-643 IAESFTPEEVIGKQ
+643 IAESFTAEEVIGKQ

-677 LLLTTKPDGKLSF
+677 LLLTTKADGKLSF
-690 VTPDDSNVENGIE
+690 VTPDETVENGIE

>member
-1 MITAALPYAN
+1 MSKRKMITAALPYAN

-25 ADVYARFQRRSGKDV
+25 ADVYARFQRNTGQEV

-57 KKEGVTP
+57 KKEGITP
-64 QDIVD
+64 QDVVD
-69 KYHEIIKKSFS
+69 KYHEIIKKSFA

-88 YSRTTSEKHYET
+88 YSRTTSKKHYEV
-100 SQDFFKVLYEKGKF
+100 SQEFFLNLYNKGKF
-114 TEEMSEQYFDEQ
+114 EEEISEQFFDEQ

-133 RYIVGTCPNCGNEN
+133 RYIVGTCPKCNNEN

-157 STLSPSEL
+157 STLSPTEL

-175 VPILKETKNWYLP
+175 TPVLKETKNWYLP
-188 LNEYEDFLNEWII
+188 LNEYENFLNEWII
-201 EGHKDDWK
+201 KGHQDDWK
-209 TNVYG
+209 PNVYG

-242 GAEGKVL
+242 NAEGKVL

-259 ISFTKEWAE
+259 ISFTQEWAE
-268 KNGKDWKDYW
+268 KNGKNWKDFW
-278 QSEASDLVHFIGKD
+278 QNEETDLIHFIGKD

-301 PAMMKAHGDYIMPA
+301 PSMMKAHGDYIMPK

-341 EYVEDFPG
+341 EYVEDFPD
-349 QQDVLRYALL
+349 QQDALRYALL

-385 IFGNFINRVAVL
+385 IFGNFINRVTVL
-397 IHKYYDG
+397 TQKYYNG
-404 IVPHPLTSI
+404 IAPQPNEFEQVDKDLYHEMQQIP
-413 TTKQEKILQNLDS
+413 EKIGKNLD
-426 IHLDKN
+426 
-432 KDIEIKEV
+432 
-440 YVNEDVLAEINNS
+440 
-453 AKEIA
+453 
-458 GFLENYE
+458 E
-465 FRNSLTALM
+465 FRFRDALTEMM
-474 NLARFG
+474 NLARLG
-480 NQYLQTEEPWK
+480 NKYLADEEPWK
-491 TIKDSPEKAA
+491 VIKDNPERVKTQMFCALQVA
-501 NSLFV
+501 
-506 GAQIAVALAQLCEP
+506 GALAYLCEP
-520 FMPFSSEKLLTM
+520 FLPFTS
-532 FNVQKSEWIDVET
+532 QKM
-545 KSVLIESGHQINASS
+545 KSGLNLGNKNWYEVLNTPPIPTGHQINEMP

-569 VIEAQIQKLEN
+569 VIEAQIKKLEN
-580 TKQNN
+580 TKINN
-585 KKTNPNANPMKDEI
+585 QKTNPNANPMKEQI
-599 TFDDF
+599 SFDDF

-619 VEKADKLLKLT
+619 VEKADKLLKLK

-643 IAESFTPEEVIGKQ
+643 IAESFSPEEIIGKQ

-690 VTPDDSNVENGIE
+690 VTPDEKVENGIE

>member
-1 MITAALPYAN
+1 MSKRKMITAALPYAN

-25 ADVYARFQRRSGKDV
+25 ADVYARFQRNTGQEV

-57 KKEGVTP
+57 KKEGITP
-64 QDIVD
+64 QDVVD
-69 KYHEIIKKSFS
+69 KYHEIIKKSFA

-88 YSRTTSEKHYET
+88 YSRTTSKKHYEV
-100 SQDFFKVLYEKGKF
+100 SQEFFLNLYNKGKF
-114 TEEMSEQYFDEQ
+114 EEEISEQFFDEQ

-133 RYIVGTCPNCGNEN
+133 RYIVGTCPKCSNEN

-157 STLSPSEL
+157 STLSPTEL

-175 VPILKETKNWYLP
+175 TPVLKETKNWYLP
-188 LNEYEDFLNEWII
+188 LNEYENFLNEWII
-201 EGHKDDWK
+201 KGHQDDWK
-209 TNVYG
+209 PNVYG

-242 GAEGKVL
+242 NAEGKVL

-259 ISFTKEWAE
+259 ISFTQEWAE
-268 KNGKDWKDYW
+268 KNGKNWKDFC
-278 QSEASDLVHFIGKD
+278 QNEETDLIHFIGKD

-301 PAMMKAHGDYIMPA
+301 PSMMKAHGDYIMPK

-341 EYVEDFPG
+341 EYVEDFPD
-349 QQDVLRYALL
+349 QQDALRYALL

-385 IFGNFINRVAVL
+385 IFGNFINRVTVL
-397 IHKYYDG
+397 TQKYYNG
-404 IVPHPLTSI
+404 IVPQPNEFEQVDKDLYHEMQQIP
-413 TTKQEKILQNLDS
+413 EKIGKNLD
-426 IHLDKN
+426 
-432 KDIEIKEV
+432 
-440 YVNEDVLAEINNS
+440 
-453 AKEIA
+453 
-458 GFLENYE
+458 E
-465 FRNSLTALM
+465 FRFRDALTEMM
-474 NLARFG
+474 NLARLG
-480 NQYLQTEEPWK
+480 NKYLADEEPWK
-491 TIKDSPEKAA
+491 VIKDNPERVKTQMFCALQVA
-501 NSLFV
+501 
-506 GAQIAVALAQLCEP
+506 GALAYLCEP
-520 FMPFSSEKLLTM
+520 FLPFTS
-532 FNVQKSEWIDVET
+532 QKM
-545 KSVLIESGHQINASS
+545 KSGLNLGNKNWYEVLNTPPIPTGHQINEMP

-569 VIEAQIQKLEN
+569 VIEAQIKKLEN
-580 TKQNN
+580 TKINN
-585 KKTNPNANPMKDEI
+585 QKTNPNANPMKEQI
-599 TFDDF
+599 SFDDF

-619 VEKADKLLKLT
+619 VEKADKLLKLK

-643 IAESFTPEEVIGKQ
+643 IAESFSPEEIVGKQ

-690 VTPDDSNVENGIE
+690 VTPDEKVENGIE

>member
-1 MITAALPYAN
+1 MQKRKMITAALPYAN

-25 ADVYARFQRRSGKDV
+25 ADVYARFQRRLGSDV

-69 KYHEIIKKSFS
+69 KYHAIIKKSFA

-88 YSRTTSEKHYET
+88 YSRTSSENHKKT
-100 SQDFFKVLYEKGKF
+100 SQDFFLKMYENGKF
-114 TEEMSEQYFDEQ
+114 TEEISEQYYDEQ

-133 RYIVGTCPNCGNEN
+133 RYIVGTCPNCGNDG

-157 STLSPSEL
+157 TTLSPSEL
-165 INPKSMLSGN
+165 INPKSALSGN

-209 TNVYG
+209 PNVYG

-236 VPVPLP
+236 VQVPLP
-242 GAEGKVL
+242 DAEGKVL

-268 KNGKDWKDYW
+268 KNGKNWKDYW
-278 QSEASDLVHFIGKD
+278 QSNDSDLIHFIGKD

-301 PAMMKAHGDYIMPA
+301 PAMMKAHGDYIMPS

-341 EYVEDFPG
+341 EYVEEFPS

-404 IVPHPLTSI
+404 VIPAGNENAEELS
-413 TTKQEKILQNLDS
+413 
-426 IHLDKN
+426 
-432 KDIEIKEV
+432 EISKT
-440 YVNEDVLAEINNS
+440 
-453 AKEIA
+453 AKEINEY
-458 GFLENYE
+458 LSKYE
-465 FRNSLTALM
+465 FRNALSALM

-491 TIKDSPEKAA
+491 TIKDHPEKAA

-506 GAQIAVALAQLCEP
+506 GAQIAVGLAQLCEP
-520 FMPFSSEKLLTM
+520 FMPFSSEKLLNM
-532 FNVQKSEWIDVET
+532 FNTEKISWQEVENAKVFVKT
-545 KSVLIESGHQINASS
+545 GHTINESS
-560 LLFSKIEDD
+560 LLFSKIEDETID
-569 VIEAQIQKLEN
+569 FQIQKLEN
-580 TKQNN
+580 TKISNA
-585 KKTNPNANPMKDEI
+585 KTNPNANPMKEEI

-619 VEKADKLLKLT
+619 VEKADKLLKLK

-643 IAESFTPEEVIGKQ
+643 IAESFSPEEIIGKQ

-690 VTPDDSNVENGIE
+690 VTPDETVENGIE

>member
-1 MITAALPYAN
+1 MSKRKMITAALPYAN

-25 ADVYARFQRRSGKDV
+25 ADVYARFQRNTGQEV

-57 KKEGVTP
+57 KKEGITP
-64 QDIVD
+64 QDVVD
-69 KYHEIIKKSFS
+69 KYHEIIKKSFA

-88 YSRTTSEKHYET
+88 YSRTTSKKHYEV
-100 SQDFFKVLYEKGKF
+100 SQEFFLNLYNKGKF
-114 TEEMSEQYFDEQ
+114 EEEISEQFFDEQ

-133 RYIVGTCPNCGNEN
+133 RYIVGTCPKCSNEN

-157 STLSPSEL
+157 STLSPTEL

-175 VPILKETKNWYLP
+175 TPVLKETKNWYLP
-188 LNEYEDFLNEWII
+188 LNEYENFLNEWII
-201 EGHKDDWK
+201 KGHQDDWK
-209 TNVYG
+209 PNVYG

-242 GAEGKVL
+242 NAEGKVL

-259 ISFTKEWAE
+259 ISFTQEWAE
-268 KNGKDWKDYW
+268 KNGKNWKDFW
-278 QSEASDLVHFIGKD
+278 QNEETDLIHFIGKD

-301 PAMMKAHGDYIMPA
+301 PSMMKAHGDYIMPK

-341 EYVEDFPG
+341 EYVEDFPD
-349 QQDVLRYALL
+349 QQDALRYALL

-385 IFGNFINRVAVL
+385 IFGNFINRVTVL
-397 IHKYYDG
+397 TQKYYNG
-404 IVPHPLTSI
+404 IVPQPNEFEQVDKDLFHEMQQIP
-413 TTKQEKILQNLDS
+413 EKIGKNLD
-426 IHLDKN
+426 
-432 KDIEIKEV
+432 
-440 YVNEDVLAEINNS
+440 
-453 AKEIA
+453 
-458 GFLENYE
+458 E
-465 FRNSLTALM
+465 FRFRDALTEMM
-474 NLARFG
+474 NLARLG
-480 NQYLQTEEPWK
+480 NKYLADEEPWK
-491 TIKDSPEKAA
+491 VIKDNPERVKTQMFCALQVA
-501 NSLFV
+501 
-506 GAQIAVALAQLCEP
+506 GALAYLCEP
-520 FMPFSSEKLLTM
+520 FLPFTS
-532 FNVQKSEWIDVET
+532 QKM
-545 KSVLIESGHQINASS
+545 KSGLNLGNKNWYEVLNTPPIPTGHQINEMQ

-569 VIEAQIQKLEN
+569 VIEAQIKKLEN
-580 TKQNN
+580 TKINN
-585 KKTNPNANPMKDEI
+585 QKTNPNANPMKEQI
-599 TFDDF
+599 SFDDF

-619 VEKADKLLKLT
+619 VEKADKLLKLK

-643 IAESFTPEEVIGKQ
+643 IAESFSPEEIIGKQ

-690 VTPDDSNVENGIE
+690 VTPDEKVENGIE

>member
-1 MITAALPYAN
+1 MSKRKMITAALPYAN

-25 ADVYARFQRRSGKDV
+25 ADVYARFQRMAGQEV

-57 KKEGVTP
+57 KKEGITP
-64 QDIVD
+64 QDVVD
-69 KYHEIIKKSFS
+69 KYHEIIKKSFA

-88 YSRTTSEKHYET
+88 YSRTTSKKHYEV
-100 SQDFFKVLYEKGKF
+100 SQEFFLNLYNKGKF
-114 TEEMSEQYFDEQ
+114 EEEISEQFFDEQ

-133 RYIVGTCPNCGNEN
+133 RYIVGTCPKCSNEN

-157 STLSPSEL
+157 STLSPTEL

-175 VPILKETKNWYLP
+175 TPVLKETKNWYLP
-188 LNEYEDFLNEWII
+188 LNEYENFLNEWII
-201 EGHKDDWK
+201 KGHQDDWK
-209 TNVYG
+209 PNVYG

-242 GAEGKVL
+242 NAEGKVL

-259 ISFTKEWAE
+259 ISFTQEWAE
-268 KNGKDWKDYW
+268 KNGKNWKDFW
-278 QSEASDLVHFIGKD
+278 QNEETDLIHFIGKD

-301 PAMMKAHGDYIMPA
+301 PSMMKAHGDYIMPK

-341 EYVEDFPG
+341 EYVEDFPD
-349 QQDVLRYALL
+349 QQDALRYALL

-385 IFGNFINRVAVL
+385 IFGNFINRVTVL
-397 IHKYYDG
+397 TQKYYNG
-404 IVPHPLTSI
+404 IVPQPNEFEQVDKDLYHEMQQIP
-413 TTKQEKILQNLDS
+413 EKIGKNLD
-426 IHLDKN
+426 
-432 KDIEIKEV
+432 
-440 YVNEDVLAEINNS
+440 
-453 AKEIA
+453 
-458 GFLENYE
+458 E
-465 FRNSLTALM
+465 FRFRDALTEMM
-474 NLARFG
+474 NLARLG
-480 NQYLQTEEPWK
+480 NKYLADEEPWK
-491 TIKDSPEKAA
+491 VIKDNPERVKTQMFCALQVA
-501 NSLFV
+501 
-506 GAQIAVALAQLCEP
+506 GALAYLCEP
-520 FMPFSSEKLLTM
+520 FLPFTS
-532 FNVQKSEWIDVET
+532 QKM
-545 KSVLIESGHQINASS
+545 KSGLNLGNKNWYEVLNTPPIPTGHQINEMP

-569 VIEAQIQKLEN
+569 VIEAQIKKLEN
-580 TKQNN
+580 TKINN
-585 KKTNPNANPMKDEI
+585 QKTNPNANPMKEQI
-599 TFDDF
+599 SFDDF

-619 VEKADKLLKLT
+619 VEKADKLLKLK

-643 IAESFTPEEVIGKQ
+643 IAESFSPEEIIGKQ

-690 VTPDDSNVENGIE
+690 VTPDEKVENGIE

>member
-1 MITAALPYAN
+1 MSERKMITAALPYAN

-20 GVYIP
+20 GVYVP
-25 ADVYARFQRRSGKDV
+25 SDVYARFQRRLGRDV

-88 YSRTTSEKHYET
+88 YSRTTSKKHYKN
-100 SQDFFKVLYEKGKF
+100 SQDFFTTLYHKGKF
-114 TEEMSEQYFDEQ
+114 TEELSDQYFDEQ

-175 VPILKETKNWYLP
+175 VPVLKETKNWYLP
-188 LNEYEDFLNEWII
+188 LNDYENFLNEWII
-201 EGHKDDWK
+201 DGHKDDWK
-209 TNVYG
+209 PNVYG

-242 GAEGKVL
+242 EADGKVL

-259 ISFTKEWAE
+259 ISFTQEWAE

-278 QSEASDLVHFIGKD
+278 QNENSDLIHFIGKD

-301 PAMMKAHGDYIMPA
+301 PAMMKAHGNYVMPK

-341 EYVEDFPG
+341 EYVEEFPG

-397 IHKYYDG
+397 IHKYYNG
-404 IVPHPLTSI
+404 VVPEGDANAAEL
-413 TTKQEKILQNLDS
+413 QE
-426 IHLDKN
+426 
-432 KDIEIKEV
+432 IE
-440 YVNEDVLAEINNS
+440 NS
-453 AKEIA
+453 AKEIET
-458 GFLENYE
+458 FLENFE
-465 FRNSLTALM
+465 FRNALSALM

-491 TIKDSPEKAA
+491 TIKEDPEKTAQ
-501 NSLFV
+501 SLFV
-506 GAQIAVALAQLCEP
+506 SAQIAVALGQLCEP
-520 FMPFSSEKLLTM
+520 FMPFTSEKLLKM
-532 FNVQKSEWIDVET
+532 FNVEKKNWNDISGIV
-545 KSVLIESGHQINASS
+545 IESGHQINEAT

-580 TKQNN
+580 TKQSNR
-585 KKTNPNANPMKDEI
+585 KTNPNANPMKEEI
-599 TFDDF
+599 TYDDF
-604 TKIDLRTATILEAEK
+604 SKMDLRTATILEAEK
-619 VEKADKLLKLT
+619 VEKADKLLKFK
-630 VDTGVDVRTVVSG
+630 VDTGIDVRTVVSG
-643 IAESFTPEEVIGKQ
+643 IAESFTPEECVGKQ
-657 VMILL
+657 VMILA

-677 LLLTTKPDGKLSF
+677 LLLTTKPDGKLTF
-690 VTPDDSNVENGIE
+690 MTPEVKVENGIE
-703 IG
+703 VN

>member
-1 MITAALPYAN
+1 MSIRKIITAALPYAN

-25 ADVYARFQRRSGKDV
+25 ADVYARFQRRLGKDV

-57 KKEGVTP
+57 KKEGISP
-64 QDIVD
+64 QDVVD
-69 KYHEIIKKSFS
+69 KYHEIIKKSFL

-88 YSRTTSEKHYET
+88 YSRTSSKKHYET
-100 SQDFFKVLYEKGKF
+100 SQEFFKTLYEAGKF
-114 TEEMSEQYFDEQ
+114 TEDISEQYFDEQ
-126 AGEFLAD
+126 AHEFLAD
-133 RYIVGTCPNCGNEN
+133 RYIVGTCPNCKNEN

-175 VPILKETKNWYLP
+175 SPILKETKNWYLP
-188 LNEYEDFLNEWII
+188 LNDYEAFLQKWII
-201 EGHKDDWK
+201 EGHKEDWK
-209 TNVYG
+209 PNVYG

-236 VPVPLP
+236 IPVPLP
-242 GAEGKVL
+242 DAEGKVL

-259 ISFTKEWAE
+259 ISFTQEWAE
-268 KNGKDWKDYW
+268 KNGKNWRDYW
-278 QSEASDLVHFIGKD
+278 QNENSDLIHFIGKD

-301 PAMMKAHGDYIMPA
+301 PSMMKAHGQYIMPK

-341 EYVEDFPG
+341 EYIADFPG
-349 QQDVLRYALL
+349 QQDVLRYVLL

-397 IHKYYDG
+397 IHKYYKG
-404 IVPHPLTSI
+404 IIPQGNTQSPEL
-413 TTKQEKILQNLDS
+413 L
-426 IHLDKN
+426 
-432 KDIEIKEV
+432 EIS
-440 YVNEDVLAEINNS
+440 NT

-458 GFLENYE
+458 SALEKFE
-465 FRNSLTALM
+465 FRNALSSLM

-480 NQYLQTEEPWK
+480 NQYLQNEEPWK
-491 TIKDSPEKAA
+491 TIKEQPEKAA
-501 NSLFV
+501 QSLFV
-506 GAQIAVALAQLCEP
+506 GAQLAAALAQLSEP
-520 FMPFSSEKLLTM
+520 FMPFSSEKLLSM
-532 FNVQKSEWIDVET
+532 FNIERMNWSILENN
-545 KSVLIESGHQINASS
+545 SVLIESGHRIKEAS
-560 LLFSKIEDD
+560 LLFSKIEDE
-569 VIEAQIQKLEN
+569 VIAEQIQKLEQ

-585 KKTNPNANPMKDEI
+585 KKTNPNAEAMKEEI
-599 TFDDF
+599 SFDDF
-604 TKIDLRTATILEAEK
+604 AKIDLRTATILEAEK
-619 VEKADKLLKLT
+619 VEKADKLLKFK
-630 VDTGVDVRTVVSG
+630 VDTGVDIRTVVSG
-643 IAESFTPEEVIGKQ
+643 VAQSFKPEELIGKQ

-677 LLLTTKPDGKLSF
+677 FLLTTKPDGKLSF
-690 VTPDDSNVENGIE
+690 VTPDETVENGIE

>member
-1 MITAALPYAN
+1 MSKRKMITAALPYAN

-25 ADVYARFQRRSGKDV
+25 ADVYARFQRSTGQEV

-57 KKEGVTP
+57 KKEGITP
-64 QDIVD
+64 QDVVD
-69 KYHEIIKKSFS
+69 KYHEIIKKSFA

-88 YSRTTSEKHYET
+88 YSRTTSKKHYEV
-100 SQDFFKVLYEKGKF
+100 SQEFFLNLYNKGKF
-114 TEEMSEQYFDEQ
+114 EEEISEQFFDEQ

-133 RYIVGTCPNCGNEN
+133 RYIVGTCPKCSNEN

-157 STLSPSEL
+157 STLSPTEL

-175 VPILKETKNWYLP
+175 TPVLKETKNWYLP
-188 LNEYEDFLNEWII
+188 LNEYENFLNEWII
-201 EGHKDDWK
+201 KGHQDDWK
-209 TNVYG
+209 PNVYG

-242 GAEGKVL
+242 NAEGKVL

-259 ISFTKEWAE
+259 ISFTQEWAE
-268 KNGKDWKDYW
+268 KNGKNWKDFW
-278 QSEASDLVHFIGKD
+278 QNEETDLIHFIGKD

-301 PAMMKAHGDYIMPA
+301 PSMMKAHGDYIMPK

-341 EYVEDFPG
+341 EYVEDFPD
-349 QQDVLRYALL
+349 QQDALRYALL

-385 IFGNFINRVAVL
+385 IFGNFINRVTVL
-397 IHKYYDG
+397 TQKYYNG
-404 IVPHPLTSI
+404 IVPQPNEFEQVDKDLYHEMQQIP
-413 TTKQEKILQNLDS
+413 EKIGKNLD
-426 IHLDKN
+426 
-432 KDIEIKEV
+432 
-440 YVNEDVLAEINNS
+440 
-453 AKEIA
+453 
-458 GFLENYE
+458 E
-465 FRNSLTALM
+465 FRFRDALTEMM
-474 NLARFG
+474 NLARLG
-480 NQYLQTEEPWK
+480 NKYLADEEPWK
-491 TIKDSPEKAA
+491 VIKDNPERVKTQMFCALQVA
-501 NSLFV
+501 
-506 GAQIAVALAQLCEP
+506 GALAYLCEP
-520 FMPFSSEKLLTM
+520 FLPFTS
-532 FNVQKSEWIDVET
+532 QKM
-545 KSVLIESGHQINASS
+545 KSGLNLGNKNWYEVLNTPPIPTEHQINEMP

-569 VIEAQIQKLEN
+569 VIEAQIKKLEN
-580 TKQNN
+580 TKINN
-585 KKTNPNANPMKDEI
+585 QKTNPNANPMKEQI
-599 TFDDF
+599 SFDDF

-619 VEKADKLLKLT
+619 VEKADKLLKLK

-643 IAESFTPEEVIGKQ
+643 IAESFSPEEIIGKQ

-690 VTPDDSNVENGIE
+690 VTPDEKVENGIE

>member
-25 ADVYARFQRRSGKDV
+25 ADVYARFQRRLGSDV

-69 KYHEIIKKSFS
+69 KYHTIIKKSFE

-88 YSRTTSEKHYET
+88 YSRTSSENHKKT
-100 SQDFFKVLYEKGKF
+100 SQDFFLKMYENGKF
-114 TEEMSEQYFDEQ
+114 TEEISEQYYDEQ

-133 RYIVGTCPNCGNEN
+133 RYIVGTCPKCGNDG

-165 INPKSMLSGN
+165 INPKSALSGN
-175 VPILKETKNWYLP
+175 VPVLKETKNWYLP

-209 TNVYG
+209 PNVYG

-242 GAEGKVL
+242 NAEGKVL

-278 QSEASDLVHFIGKD
+278 QSEESDLVHFIGKD

-301 PAMMKAHGDYIMPA
+301 PAMMKAHGDFKMPK

-341 EYVEDFPG
+341 EYVEEFPG

-404 IVPHPLTSI
+404 IVPQGDANTP
-413 TTKQEKILQNLDS
+413 E
-426 IHLDKN
+426 
-432 KDIEIKEV
+432 
-440 YVNEDVLAEINNS
+440 LAEINKS
-453 AKEIA
+453 AKEIS

-491 TIKDSPEKAA
+491 TIKDNPEKAA
-501 NSLFV
+501 HSLFV

-532 FNVQKSEWIDVET
+532 FNVQKSTWNDVES
-545 KSVLIESGHQINASS
+545 KFVLIETGHQINEAS

-580 TKQNN
+580 TKQ
-585 KKTNPNANPMKDEI
+585 
-599 TFDDF
+599 
-604 TKIDLRTATILEAEK
+604 
-619 VEKADKLLKLT
+619 
-630 VDTGVDVRTVVSG
+630 
-643 IAESFTPEEVIGKQ
+643 
-657 VMILL
+657 
-662 NLAPRKIRGIESQGM
+662 
-677 LLLTTKPDGKLSF
+677 
-690 VTPDDSNVENGIE
+690 
-703 IG
+703 

>member
-1 MITAALPYAN
+1 MSKRKMITAALPYAN

-25 ADVYARFQRRSGKDV
+25 ADVYARFQRMAGQEV

-57 KKEGVTP
+57 KKEGITP
-64 QDIVD
+64 QDVVD
-69 KYHEIIKKSFS
+69 KYHEIIKKSFA

-88 YSRTTSEKHYET
+88 YSRTTSKKHYEV
-100 SQDFFKVLYEKGKF
+100 SQEFFLNLYNKGKF
-114 TEEMSEQYFDEQ
+114 EEEISEQFFDEQ

-133 RYIVGTCPNCGNEN
+133 RYIVGTCPKCSNEN

-157 STLSPSEL
+157 STLSPTEL

-175 VPILKETKNWYLP
+175 TPVLKETKNWYLP
-188 LNEYEDFLNEWII
+188 LNEYENFLNEWII
-201 EGHKDDWK
+201 KGHQDDWK
-209 TNVYG
+209 PNVYG

-242 GAEGKVL
+242 NAEGKVL

-259 ISFTKEWAE
+259 ISFTQEWAE
-268 KNGKDWKDYW
+268 KNGKNWKDFW
-278 QSEASDLVHFIGKD
+278 QNGETDLIHFIGKD

-301 PAMMKAHGDYIMPA
+301 PSMMKAHGDYIMPK

-341 EYVEDFPG
+341 EYVEDFPD
-349 QQDVLRYALL
+349 QQDALRYALL

-385 IFGNFINRVAVL
+385 IFGNFINRVTVL
-397 IHKYYDG
+397 TQKYYNG
-404 IVPHPLTSI
+404 IIPQPNEFEQVDKDLYHEMQQIP
-413 TTKQEKILQNLDS
+413 EKIGKNLD
-426 IHLDKN
+426 
-432 KDIEIKEV
+432 
-440 YVNEDVLAEINNS
+440 
-453 AKEIA
+453 
-458 GFLENYE
+458 E
-465 FRNSLTALM
+465 FRFRDALTEMM
-474 NLARFG
+474 NLARLG
-480 NQYLQTEEPWK
+480 NKYLADEEPWK
-491 TIKDSPEKAA
+491 VIKDNPERVKTQMFCALQVA
-501 NSLFV
+501 
-506 GAQIAVALAQLCEP
+506 GALAYLCEP
-520 FMPFSSEKLLTM
+520 FLPFTS
-532 FNVQKSEWIDVET
+532 QKM
-545 KSVLIESGHQINASS
+545 KSGLNLGNKNWYEVLNTPPIPTGHQINEMP

-569 VIEAQIQKLEN
+569 VIEAQIKKLEN
-580 TKQNN
+580 TKINN
-585 KKTNPNANPMKDEI
+585 QKTNPNANPMKEQI
-599 TFDDF
+599 SFDDF

-619 VEKADKLLKLT
+619 VEKADKLLKLK

-643 IAESFTPEEVIGKQ
+643 IAESFSPEEIIGKQ

-690 VTPDDSNVENGIE
+690 VTPDEKVENGIE

>member
-1 MITAALPYAN
+1 MSKRKMITAALPYAN

-25 ADVYARFQRRSGKDV
+25 ADVYARFQRNTGQEV

-57 KKEGVTP
+57 KKEGITP
-64 QDIVD
+64 QDVVD
-69 KYHEIIKKSFS
+69 KYHEIIKKSFA

-88 YSRTTSEKHYET
+88 YSRTTSKKHYEV
-100 SQDFFKVLYEKGKF
+100 SQEFFLNLYNKGKF
-114 TEEMSEQYFDEQ
+114 EEEISEQFFDEQ

-133 RYIVGTCPNCGNEN
+133 RYIVGTCPKCSNEN

-157 STLSPSEL
+157 STLSPTEL

-175 VPILKETKNWYLP
+175 TPILKETKNWYLP
-188 LNEYEDFLNEWII
+188 LNEYENFLNEWII
-201 EGHKDDWK
+201 KGHQDDWK
-209 TNVYG
+209 PNVYG

-242 GAEGKVL
+242 NAEGKVL

-259 ISFTKEWAE
+259 ISFTQEWAE
-268 KNGKDWKDYW
+268 KNGKNWKDFW
-278 QSEASDLVHFIGKD
+278 QNEETDLIHFIGKD

-301 PAMMKAHGDYIMPA
+301 PSMMKAHGDYIMPK

-341 EYVEDFPG
+341 EYVEDFPD
-349 QQDVLRYALL
+349 QQDALRYALL

-385 IFGNFINRVAVL
+385 IFGNFINRVTVL
-397 IHKYYDG
+397 TQKYYNG
-404 IVPHPLTSI
+404 IVPQPNEFEQVDKDLYHEMQQIP
-413 TTKQEKILQNLDS
+413 EKIGKNLD
-426 IHLDKN
+426 
-432 KDIEIKEV
+432 
-440 YVNEDVLAEINNS
+440 
-453 AKEIA
+453 
-458 GFLENYE
+458 E
-465 FRNSLTALM
+465 FRFRDALTEMM
-474 NLARFG
+474 NLARLG
-480 NQYLQTEEPWK
+480 NKYLADEEPWK
-491 TIKDSPEKAA
+491 VIKDNPERVKTQMFCALQVA
-501 NSLFV
+501 
-506 GAQIAVALAQLCEP
+506 GALAYLCEP
-520 FMPFSSEKLLTM
+520 FLPFTS
-532 FNVQKSEWIDVET
+532 QKM
-545 KSVLIESGHQINASS
+545 KSGLNLGNKNWYEVLNTPPIPTGHQINEMP
-560 LLFSKIEDD
+560 LLFSKIEDN
-569 VIEAQIQKLEN
+569 VIEAQIKKLEN
-580 TKQNN
+580 TKINN
-585 KKTNPNANPMKDEI
+585 QKTNPNANPMKEQI
-599 TFDDF
+599 SFDDF

-619 VEKADKLLKLT
+619 VEKADKLLKLK

-643 IAESFTPEEVIGKQ
+643 IAESFSPEEIIGKQ

-690 VTPDDSNVENGIE
+690 VTPDEKVENGIE

>member
-1 MITAALPYAN
+1 MSKRKMITAALPYAN

-25 ADVYARFQRRSGKDV
+25 ADVYARFQRNTGQEI

-57 KKEGVTP
+57 KKEGITP
-64 QDIVD
+64 QDVVD
-69 KYHEIIKKSFS
+69 KYHEIIKKSFA

-88 YSRTTSEKHYET
+88 YSRTTSKKHYEV
-100 SQDFFKVLYEKGKF
+100 SQEFFLNLYNKGKF
-114 TEEMSEQYFDEQ
+114 EEEISEQFFDEQ

-133 RYIVGTCPNCGNEN
+133 RYIVGTCPKCSNEN

-157 STLSPSEL
+157 STLSPTEL

-175 VPILKETKNWYLP
+175 TPVLKETKNWYLP
-188 LNEYEDFLNEWII
+188 LNEYENFLNEWII
-201 EGHKDDWK
+201 KGHQDDWK
-209 TNVYG
+209 PNVYG

-242 GAEGKVL
+242 NAEGKVL

-259 ISFTKEWAE
+259 ISFTQEWAE
-268 KNGKDWKDYW
+268 KNGKNWKDFW
-278 QSEASDLVHFIGKD
+278 QNEETDLIHFIGKD

-301 PAMMKAHGDYIMPA
+301 PSMMKAHGDYIMPK

-341 EYVEDFPG
+341 EYVEDFPD
-349 QQDVLRYALL
+349 QQDALRYALL

-385 IFGNFINRVAVL
+385 IFGNFINRVTVL
-397 IHKYYDG
+397 TQKYYNG
-404 IVPHPLTSI
+404 IVPQPNEFEQVDKDLFHEMQQIP
-413 TTKQEKILQNLDS
+413 EKIGKNLD
-426 IHLDKN
+426 
-432 KDIEIKEV
+432 
-440 YVNEDVLAEINNS
+440 
-453 AKEIA
+453 
-458 GFLENYE
+458 E
-465 FRNSLTALM
+465 FRFRDALTEMM
-474 NLARFG
+474 NLARLG
-480 NQYLQTEEPWK
+480 NKYLADEEPWK
-491 TIKDSPEKAA
+491 VIKDNPERVKTQMFCALQVA
-501 NSLFV
+501 
-506 GAQIAVALAQLCEP
+506 GALAYLCEP
-520 FMPFSSEKLLTM
+520 FLPFTS
-532 FNVQKSEWIDVET
+532 QKM
-545 KSVLIESGHQINASS
+545 KSGLNLGYKNWYEVLNTPPIPTGHQINEMP

-569 VIEAQIQKLEN
+569 VIEAQIKKLEN
-580 TKQNN
+580 TKINN
-585 KKTNPNANPMKDEI
+585 QKTNPNANPMKEQI
-599 TFDDF
+599 SFDDF

-619 VEKADKLLKLT
+619 VEKADKLLKLK

-643 IAESFTPEEVIGKQ
+643 IAESFSPEEIIGKQ

-690 VTPDDSNVENGIE
+690 VTPDEKVENGIE

>member
-11 GPVHIGHLA
+11 GPVHIGHLS

-25 ADVYARFQRRSGKDV
+25 ADVYARFNRRLGKDV

-69 KYHEIIKKSFS
+69 KYHEIIKKSFA

-88 YSRTTSEKHYET
+88 YSRTTSPKHKEV
-100 SQDFFKVLYEKGKF
+100 SQDFFSTLYNKNKF
-114 TEEMSEQYFDEQ
+114 IEEVSEQYFDEQ
-126 AGEFLAD
+126 ANEFLAD

-188 LNEYEDFLNEWII
+188 LNDYENFLNEWII
-201 EGHKDDWK
+201 EGHKDWK
-209 TNVYG
+209 PNVYG
-214 QVKSWLNDGLK
+214 QVKSWLTDGLK
-225 PRAMTRDLNWG
+225 PHAMTRDLNWG

-242 GAEGKVL
+242 NAEGKVL

-259 ISFTKEWAE
+259 ISFTQEWAE
-268 KNGKDWKDYW
+268 KNGKDWKEYW
-278 QSEASDLVHFIGKD
+278 KNENSDLIHFIGKD

-301 PAMMKAHGDYIMPA
+301 PAMMKAHGEYVMPT

-341 EYVEDFPG
+341 EYVEEFPG
-349 QQDVLRYALL
+349 QQDVLRYSLL

-364 TKDNNFTWKDF
+364 TKDNNFTWRDF

-404 IVPHPLTSI
+404 IVPVGN
-413 TTKQEKILQNLDS
+413 ENAD
-426 IHLDKN
+426 
-432 KDIEIKEV
+432 EV
-440 YVNEDVLAEINNS
+440 
-453 AKEIA
+453 KEITKA
-458 GFLENYE
+458 ATEVETFLENYE
-465 FRNSLTALM
+465 FRNALTSMM

-480 NQYLQTEEPWK
+480 NQYLQIEEPWK
-491 TIKDSPEKAA
+491 TIKTDPEKAA
-501 NSLFV
+501 NSLFIA
-506 GAQIAVALAQLCEP
+506 AQIAVGLAQICEP
-520 FMPFSSEKLLTM
+520 FLPFSAEKLQKM
-532 FNVQKSEWIDVET
+532 FNVSQMNWADLKEEKI
-545 KSVLIESGHQINASS
+545 LIKTGHQINEAS
-560 LLFSKIEDD
+560 LLFSKIEDET
-569 VIEAQIQKLEN
+569 IEFQIQKLEN
-580 TKQNN
+580 TKESN
-585 KKTNPNANPMKDEI
+585 KKTNPKANPMKDEI
-599 TFDDF
+599 QFDDF
-604 TKIDLRTATILEAEK
+604 TKIDLRTATILTAEK
-619 VEKADKLLKLT
+619 VEKADKLLKFS

-643 IAESFTPEEVIGKQ
+643 VAESFTPEECIGKQ

-677 LLLTTKPDGKLSF
+677 LLLTNNAEGKLVF
-690 VTPDDSNVENGIE
+690 VTPEQTVENGIE

>member
-1 MITAALPYAN
+1 MSERKLITAALPYAN

-25 ADVYARFQRRSGKDV
+25 ADVYARFQRRMGRDV

-69 KYHEIIKKSFS
+69 KYHHVIKKSFE

-88 YSRTTSEKHYET
+88 YSRTTSPKHYEV
-100 SQDFFKVLYEKGKF
+100 SQNFFKTLYNKGKF
-114 TEEMSEQYFDEQ
+114 TEEVSEQYYDEQ

-165 INPKSMLSGN
+165 IDPRSMLSGN
-175 VPILKETKNWYLP
+175 VPVLKETKNWYLP
-188 LNEYEDFLNEWII
+188 LNEYEGFLNDWII
-201 EGHKDDWK
+201 KGHEHDWK
-209 TNVYG
+209 SNVYG
-214 QVKSWLNDGLK
+214 QVKSWLADGLK

-242 GAEGKVL
+242 DADGKVL

-259 ISFTKEWAE
+259 ISFTQEWAE
-268 KNGKDWKDYW
+268 KNGKNWKDYW
-278 QSEASDLVHFIGKD
+278 QSEDSDLIHFIGKD

-301 PAMMKAHGDYIMPA
+301 PSMLKAHGDYILPE

-341 EYVEDFPG
+341 EYVQDFPE
-349 QQDVLRYALL
+349 QQDALRYALL

-385 IFGNFINRVAVL
+385 ILGNFINRVAVL
-397 IHKYYDG
+397 THKYYGGQVADG
-404 IVPHPLTSI
+404 KINEEAL
-413 TTKQEKILQNLDS
+413 QE
-426 IHLDKN
+426 IHKAAT
-432 KDIEIKEV
+432 EIRE
-440 YVNEDVLAEINNS
+440 S
-453 AKEIA
+453 
-458 GFLENYE
+458 LEKFE
-465 FRNSLTALM
+465 FRNALTSLM
-474 NLARFG
+474 NLARYG
-480 NQYLQTEEPWK
+480 NQYLQIKEPWK
-491 TIKDSPEKAA
+491 TIKTDEQATADSLYTA
-501 NSLFV
+501 
-506 GAQIAVALAQLCEP
+506 AQISVALAQMCEP
-520 FMPFSSEKLLTM
+520 FMPFSSEKLLATFGVPKM
-532 FNVQKSEWIDVET
+532 NWQNIET
-545 KSVLIESGHQINASS
+545 AEVYIGANHQIGEAQ
-560 LLFSKIEDD
+560 LLFSKIEDAA
-569 VIEAQIQKLEN
+569 IEAQIEKLEKTKKENSLALN
-580 TKQNN
+580 TS
-585 KKTNPNANPMKDEI
+585 DEETGFLPQPQKEEI
-599 TFDDF
+599 SFDDF

-619 VEKADKLLKLT
+619 VKKADKLLKFT

-643 IAESFTPEEVIGKQ
+643 VAESFTPEECIGKQ
-657 VMILL
+657 VMILM

-690 VTPDDSNVENGIE
+690 VTPDDKVCNGVE

>member
-1 MITAALPYAN
+1 MSKRKMITAALPYAN

-25 ADVYARFQRRSGKDV
+25 ADVYARFQRNTGQEV

-57 KKEGVTP
+57 KKEGITP
-64 QDIVD
+64 QDVVD
-69 KYHEIIKKSFS
+69 KYHEIIKKSFA

-88 YSRTTSEKHYET
+88 YSRTTSKKHYEV
-100 SQDFFKVLYEKGKF
+100 SQEFFLNLYNKGKF
-114 TEEMSEQYFDEQ
+114 EEEISEQFFDEQ

-133 RYIVGTCPNCGNEN
+133 RYIVGTCPKCSNEN

-157 STLSPSEL
+157 STLSPTEL

-175 VPILKETKNWYLP
+175 TPILKETKNWYLP
-188 LNEYEDFLNEWII
+188 LNEYENFLNEWII
-201 EGHKDDWK
+201 KGHQDDWK
-209 TNVYG
+209 PNVYG

-242 GAEGKVL
+242 NAEGKVL

-259 ISFTKEWAE
+259 ISFTQEWAE
-268 KNGKDWKDYW
+268 KNGKNWKDFW
-278 QSEASDLVHFIGKD
+278 QNEETDLIHFIGKD

-301 PAMMKAHGDYIMPA
+301 PSMMKAHGDYIMPK

-341 EYVEDFPG
+341 EYVEDFPD
-349 QQDVLRYALL
+349 QQDALRYTLL

-385 IFGNFINRVAVL
+385 IFGNFINRVTVL
-397 IHKYYDG
+397 TQKYYNG
-404 IVPHPLTSI
+404 IVPQPNEFEQVDKDLYHEMQQIP
-413 TTKQEKILQNLDS
+413 EKIGKNLD
-426 IHLDKN
+426 
-432 KDIEIKEV
+432 
-440 YVNEDVLAEINNS
+440 
-453 AKEIA
+453 
-458 GFLENYE
+458 E
-465 FRNSLTALM
+465 FRFRDALTEMM
-474 NLARFG
+474 NLARLG
-480 NQYLQTEEPWK
+480 NKYLADEEPWK
-491 TIKDSPEKAA
+491 VIKDNPERVKTQMFCALQVA
-501 NSLFV
+501 
-506 GAQIAVALAQLCEP
+506 GALAYLCEP
-520 FMPFSSEKLLTM
+520 FLPFTS
-532 FNVQKSEWIDVET
+532 QKM
-545 KSVLIESGHQINASS
+545 KSGLNLGNKNWYEVLNTPPIPTGHQINEMP

-569 VIEAQIQKLEN
+569 VIEAQIKKLEN
-580 TKQNN
+580 TKINN
-585 KKTNPNANPMKDEI
+585 QKTNPNANPMKEQI
-599 TFDDF
+599 SFDDF

-619 VEKADKLLKLT
+619 VEKADKLLKLK

-643 IAESFTPEEVIGKQ
+643 IAESFSPEEIIGKQ

-690 VTPDDSNVENGIE
+690 VTPDEKVENGIE

>member
-1 MITAALPYAN
+1 MSNRKMITAALPYAN

-88 YSRTTSEKHYET
+88 YSRTTSQNHRET

-126 AGEFLAD
+126 ANEFLAD

-147 AYGDQCEKCG
+147 AYGDQCERCG

-175 VPILKETKNWYLP
+175 VPIKKETKNWYLP

-209 TNVYG
+209 PNVYG
-214 QVKSWLNDGLK
+214 QVKSWLTDGLK

-242 GAEGKVL
+242 NAEGKVL

-259 ISFTKEWAE
+259 ISFTKEWAA

-278 QSEASDLVHFIGKD
+278 QSEESDLVHFIGKD

-301 PAMMKAHGDYIMPA
+301 PAMMKAHGDYIMPK

-341 EYVEDFPG
+341 EYVEEFPG
-349 QQDVLRYALL
+349 QQDVLRYSLL

-404 IVPHPLTSI
+404 IVPAGNENADELNEI
-413 TTKQEKILQNLDS
+413 TKAAT
-426 IHLDKN
+426 
-432 KDIEIKEV
+432 EV
-440 YVNEDVLAEINNS
+440 ET
-453 AKEIA
+453 
-458 GFLENYE
+458 FLENYE
-465 FRNSLTALM
+465 FRNALTSMM

-480 NQYLQTEEPWK
+480 NQYLQIEEPWK
-491 TIKDSPEKAA
+491 TIKDNPEKAA
-501 NSLFV
+501 NSLFIA
-506 GAQIAVALAQLCEP
+506 AQIAVGLAQICEP
-520 FMPFSSEKLLTM
+520 FLPFSAEKLQKM
-532 FNVQKSEWIDVET
+532 FNVSQLNWADLKED
-545 KSVLIESGHQINASS
+545 KVLIKIGHQINESS

-569 VIEAQIQKLEN
+569 VIEAQIKKLEN
-580 TKQNN
+580 TKQSN

-599 TFDDF
+599 QFDDF
-604 TKIDLRTATILEAEK
+604 TKIDLRTATILTAEK

-643 IAESFTPEEVIGKQ
+643 IAESFTAEEVIGKQ

-662 NLAPRKIRGIESQGM
+662 NLTPRKIRGIESQGM
-677 LLLTTKPDGKLSF
+677 LLLTTKADGKLSF
-690 VTPDDSNVENGIE
+690 VTPDETVENGIE